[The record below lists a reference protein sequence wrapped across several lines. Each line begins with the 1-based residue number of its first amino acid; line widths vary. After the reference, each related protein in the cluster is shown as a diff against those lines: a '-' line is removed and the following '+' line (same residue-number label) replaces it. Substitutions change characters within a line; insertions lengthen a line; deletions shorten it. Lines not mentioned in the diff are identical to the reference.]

1 MAMQLTARDRLRA
14 QAAAVQQQQEQTRQQ
29 TAQEHGMKDRMREEE
44 ALRQENARAQ
54 AARDRRTPDAGTE
67 QVNRTPMQD
76 RARMTREKSAYQL
89 GDIRNESGRVGKAVQ
104 SIGLNTMGSVQFM
117 GDTLKQSRDNAEAY
131 QKSGLQ
137 DKANQALEQ
146 IRLAKALHGEGS
158 PEHLQAQKDYDDLR
172 RTIMQWNSEPNK
184 AVKQDTL
191 GYRMLEES
199 GRLQEEALE
208 GTEGAGRFLGEAAIS
223 IADNLGTVLATGGN
237 PAASAT
243 LMGAKAAAGKAKEL
257 TDRGVSASEALVRG
271 TVSGSIEAATEKIPL
286 DNMLDVVK
294 SGGQSAL
301 KNILKQA
308 GVEGMEEGFSY
319 LFNYLSDKAARDPEA
334 VFSPEELLEQI
345 ASGAFSG
352 LVFGAGGTAVN
363 RMAAAEAPEVIG
375 QTWKERK
382 APAETSLHTQDG
394 QVRGLPMLTAEE
406 RETGIIRETGQK
418 ANTQN
423 IKTTEKKNQFTV
435 KTDYERLLVDDPS
448 PSFEKVREMLL
459 HGDLRSSFEEATGV
473 KLPAFVEDAYPIIKE
488 TMRKADMDPF
498 SFENEKRERNI
509 RELESKLEEAENNA
523 QTAKGFEFVNA
534 RMIVDTYQRKL
545 REARLEFLQARKSQI
560 EQLPAIREKQ
570 LQAANERKN
579 RSASFRDTVGG
590 SMRAD
595 FVSGLLDEAKKAAG
609 NLEPVDMPMHGQGK
623 NSQIDTSKPVGAPRG
638 ESGDKMEISPH
649 RGRGGTDVPAFS
661 LVDGADSKYR
671 IAQKVKNV
679 KPVDMP
685 MLTAEERETGI
696 IRQDKPREAAM
707 SSGDRYTVT
716 EKQEKNAGTDAVKV
730 DAGEKMHAEWAFDG
744 GRVVANEELDRLQ
757 VIFEKK
763 PGEELRKELRGKG
776 FLYAPSQKAW
786 QRKLTDNAY
795 SAAGGIAGIQPSTGE
810 SVAELQKKALREYGD
825 RKRRELMEK
834 FREADETRQQNI
846 QTEEQNDVKAE
857 NVPEEN
863 AKNQAGDLAK
873 QGIGTAL
880 EASLTGAETLGQK
893 EQRTGSPLPSVVE
906 SQLEALAA
914 MMPDYQEDLMDTAE
928 TIRKYQG
935 EEAALAF
942 LKQQR
947 EGQKQ
952 EAGAEQNLR
961 PTPENSGA
969 VTDEQGNVVGTRAT
983 QKIGLKV
990 ESPIA
995 DMTAVQKAREAQW
1008 GLDVTQKQIR
1018 EAEKR
1023 TRASA
1028 AEKRMAER
1036 IAKGEDSLDSF
1047 VYGWDGKDN
1056 RRRTVVEEL
1065 SALYRLR
1072 DTYDAKAV
1080 KSLGKR
1086 NRDLFIDTLNREVLN
1101 RMDQAKPPKAASL
1114 HTNTWERNNLRT
1126 WGRELGQKVNQLLFD
1141 PVKQNEA
1148 QRIRWLNDQA
1158 EEMAFL
1164 SQLTERENEAVF
1176 QMLDDGRSADSFGGD
1191 VRRDLVQKA
1200 ADKLR
1205 KKYSDYYDAINDVLV
1220 AHGYEEI
1227 GFIKNYTPHMQEE
1240 QMRKAMSIFERL
1252 GISEQVAELPTELAG
1267 RTDMF
1272 RPGKKW
1278 DPHFLHRTGEK
1289 SAMDAVGGFLSYAN
1303 YMSEVLHH
1311 VDDIQK
1317 LRTFSDQIRYEY
1329 ADEGLRADYDT
1340 IRESTDMTQE
1350 QKDAELEKLR
1360 DRKDNNSKMGAYVT
1374 ALDNYTNILAGKQTQ
1389 LDRAVETAIGRKGL
1403 NLIQKP
1409 IQTLVK
1415 SSIPGNLSS
1424 AINQTVQLPWLTA
1437 EAGEGNVIQAV
1448 YELAR
1453 GKLKKEGFV
1462 RESDFLTGKRGA
1474 EALQKLK
1481 QKTAGE
1487 KILDAASIPF
1497 EAVDDA
1503 ASQVIVRAFY
1513 LKNVKAG
1520 MDHKAALQQADA
1532 QAERLVGSRMKGAKA
1547 NIFSDKSLKLL
1558 TTFQLEVANQ
1568 YEHLKHDLPQEI
1580 REIERTRGKGAAAAE
1595 ASKRILKGSVYAAV
1609 LNGII
1614 KSITGNEPVGFDIIG
1629 TVWNYIRAGLP
1640 EDDEEEQGFDWTAG
1654 LEDVRDSVLDD
1665 VPYVSTIA
1673 TLLGW
1678 DNGRLPIPE
1687 GDFKN
1692 IKEGTKKIFA
1702 AEDDAG
1708 KDAGIRQ
1715 LLTGVLKTAAAVTPM
1730 GNQVRKTIEGGE
1742 TAIRGGRYS
1751 ADGTQLL
1758 YEVEKSPQNIA
1769 RGLLFGRS
1777 ALPETDAYYEKGGKP
1792 VLSKDQTGMM
1802 EQAAGY
1808 GVDQGTYVRFIQ
1820 EAKKLKSDKDE
1831 AGETVTGSLERKK
1844 IALLDGMDLDGK
1856 QKLNLYLDNVAS
1868 DSRKEDVEALQAAG
1882 MTWEEIAPALDTYLG
1897 LSGSEG
1903 SASEKATKLAAWA
1916 DENLTADQ
1924 AAAVKD
1930 QLDYWQMMRGEA
1942 STYEKLTG
1950 AGMSTDKASA
1960 VYDLYQSLE
1969 PEEGKTTVSESQKLR
1984 AVAGSRD
1991 LSEEDKRK
1999 AVAAMLSDTALDKF
2013 NTCVKA
2019 GVNVSSYVGV
2029 KEYYGSTSADK
2040 DAKGKTVSGSKQKK
2054 VVAYINGLPISEGQ
2068 KDALY
2073 LVYYQP
2079 SGLKDT
2085 PWNNGIVG
2093 LPVLPEAERKSP
2105 LELPNV
2111 EEPAWKTVLNLP

>member
-14 QAAAVQQQQEQTRQQ
+14 QAAAVQQQQEKTRKQ
-29 TAQEHGMKDRMREEE
+29 TAQEPGMTDRLREEE
-44 ALRQENARAQ
+44 ALRQKNARAQ
-54 AARDRRTPDAGTE
+54 EARDRRTPNADTE

-104 SIGLNTMGSVQFM
+104 SIGLNTMGSVQFL
-117 GDTLKQSRDNAEAY
+117 GDNLKQSRDNAEAY

-172 RTIMQWNSEPNK
+172 KTIMQWNSEPNK

-208 GTEGAGRFLGEAAIS
+208 GTEGDGRFLGGAAIN
-223 IADNLGTVLATGGN
+223 IADNLGTVLASGGN
-237 PAASAT
+237 PVIAAT

-271 TVSGSIEAATEKIPL
+271 TVSGAIEAATEKIPL

-319 LFNYLSDKAARDPEA
+319 LFNYLADKAARDPEA
-334 VFSPEELLEQI
+334 VFTPEELLEQI

-488 TMRKADMDPF
+488 TMRKADLDPF

-509 RELESKLEEAENNA
+509 RELENKLEEAENNA

-534 RMIVDTYQRKL
+534 RMMVDTYQRKL
-545 REARLEFLQARKSQI
+545 REARLEYLQARKSQI

-579 RSASFRDTVGG
+579 RSTSFSDRVGG

-609 NLEPVDMPMHGQGK
+609 NLVVDEKGNFIITNRKDASTGVLDR
-623 NSQIDTSKPVGAPRG
+623 NSRESNDTGARVA
-638 ESGDKMEISPH
+638 SS
-649 RGRGGTDVPAFS
+649 A
-661 LVDGADSKYR
+661 GADALDQNRTSP
-671 IAQKVKNV
+671 AGSESNAGPNFSVTQQGNAV

-685 MLTAEERETGI
+685 MLTAEER
-696 IRQDKPREAAM
+696 
-707 SSGDRYTVT
+707 
-716 EKQEKNAGTDAVKV
+716 
-730 DAGEKMHAEWAFDG
+730 
-744 GRVVANEELDRLQ
+744 
-757 VIFEKK
+757 
-763 PGEELRKELRGKG
+763 
-776 FLYAPSQKAW
+776 
-786 QRKLTDNAY
+786 
-795 SAAGGIAGIQPSTGE
+795 
-810 SVAELQKKALREYGD
+810 
-825 RKRRELMEK
+825 
-834 FREADETRQQNI
+834 
-846 QTEEQNDVKAE
+846 
-857 NVPEEN
+857 
-863 AKNQAGDLAK
+863 AK

-947 EGQKQ
+947 EGQTQK
-952 EAGAEQNLR
+952 AGAEQNLR

-1176 QMLDDGRSADSFGGD
+1176 QMLDDGRSADSFGWD
-1191 VRRDLVQKA
+1191 VRRDLVKKA

-1205 KKYSDYYDAINDVLV
+1205 QKYSDYYDAINDVLV

-1568 YEHLKHDLPQEI
+1568 YEHLKYDLPQEI

-1595 ASKRILKGSVYAAV
+1595 ASKRIVKGSVYAAV

-1654 LEDVRDSVLDD
+1654 LEDVRDSMLDD

-1751 ADGTQLL
+1751 ADGSQLL

-1820 EAKKLKSDKDE
+1820 EAKKLKGDKDE

-1882 MTWEEIAPALDTYLG
+1882 MTWEEIAPALDTYLV

-1903 SASEKATKLAAWA
+1903 SAAEKATKLAAWA

-1942 STYEKLTG
+1942 TTYEKLTG

-1960 VYDLYQSLE
+1960 VYELYQSLE

-2085 PWNNGIVG
+2085 PWHNGIVG

>member
-14 QAAAVQQQQEQTRQQ
+14 QAAAVQQQQEQTRKQ
-29 TAQEHGMKDRMREEE
+29 TAQEPGMTDRLREEE
-44 ALRQENARAQ
+44 ALRQENNRAQ

-104 SIGLNTMGSVQFM
+104 SIGLNTMGSAQFL

-208 GTEGAGRFLGEAAIS
+208 GTEGAGRFLGEAAIN

-237 PAASAT
+237 PVAAAT
-243 LMGAKAAAGKAKEL
+243 MMGAKAAAGKAKEL

-271 TVSGSIEAATEKIPL
+271 TVSGAIEAATEKIPL

-308 GVEGMEEGFSY
+308 GVEGAEEGFSY
-319 LFNYLSDKAARDPEA
+319 LFNYLADKAARDPNA
-334 VFSPEELLEQI
+334 VFRPEELLEQI

-352 LVFGAGGTAVN
+352 LAFGAGSTAVN
-363 RMAAAEAPEVIG
+363 RMAAAEAPDVIG
-375 QTWKERK
+375 QNWKERK

-406 RETGIIRETGQK
+406 RETGIIRETKNAAGQSQAAGKADIVVKNREQSKGGDFWELDSDVIELNGGTGKNGEPAYIMNMWYKNADDPTNKDNLPKGTTGKGTAEKAINKFIDYLIENGRDEFVAMDLSEDAEGFFNHLVEKGVLEDRGKRTFSYSPKDPQRVFGFYERARSESHPREAALSSGDRYTVTEKQEKKDAVKISQPAGTPTGESGYKPQPSNQRVAQTEPAVKPVDFPMYGQK
-418 ANTQN
+418 
-423 IKTTEKKNQFTV
+423 
-435 KTDYERLLVDDPS
+435 
-448 PSFEKVREMLL
+448 
-459 HGDLRSSFEEATGV
+459 
-473 KLPAFVEDAYPIIKE
+473 
-488 TMRKADMDPF
+488 
-498 SFENEKRERNI
+498 
-509 RELESKLEEAENNA
+509 
-523 QTAKGFEFVNA
+523 
-534 RMIVDTYQRKL
+534 
-545 REARLEFLQARKSQI
+545 
-560 EQLPAIREKQ
+560 
-570 LQAANERKN
+570 
-579 RSASFRDTVGG
+579 
-590 SMRAD
+590 
-595 FVSGLLDEAKKAAG
+595 
-609 NLEPVDMPMHGQGK
+609 K
-623 NSQIDTSKPVGAPRG
+623 NSRIDTTKTGGEARG
-638 ESGDKMEISPH
+638 ESGDKTKSALAGGGPDQSPIPS
-649 RGRGGTDVPAFS
+649 GGS
-661 LVDGADSKYR
+661 SADFNAN
-671 IAQKVKNV
+671 IQQEGTAV

-685 MLTAEERETGI
+685 MLTAEER
-696 IRQDKPREAAM
+696 
-707 SSGDRYTVT
+707 
-716 EKQEKNAGTDAVKV
+716 
-730 DAGEKMHAEWAFDG
+730 
-744 GRVVANEELDRLQ
+744 
-757 VIFEKK
+757 
-763 PGEELRKELRGKG
+763 
-776 FLYAPSQKAW
+776 
-786 QRKLTDNAY
+786 
-795 SAAGGIAGIQPSTGE
+795 
-810 SVAELQKKALREYGD
+810 
-825 RKRRELMEK
+825 
-834 FREADETRQQNI
+834 
-846 QTEEQNDVKAE
+846 
-857 NVPEEN
+857 
-863 AKNQAGDLAK
+863 AK

-947 EGQKQ
+947 EGQTQ

-1086 NRDLFIDTLNREVLN
+1086 NRDIFIDTLNREVLN

-1164 SQLTERENEAVF
+1164 SQLTERENAAVF

-1200 ADKLR
+1200 AGKLR
-1205 KKYSDYYDAINDVLV
+1205 QKYSDYYDAINDVLV

-1329 ADEGLRADYDT
+1329 ADEGLRADYDA
-1340 IRESTDMTQE
+1340 IRESKDMTQE

-1513 LKNVKAG
+1513 LKNVKDG

-1532 QAERLVGSRMKGAKA
+1532 QAERLGGSRMKGAKA

-1568 YEHLKHDLPQEI
+1568 YEHLKYDLPQEI

-1595 ASKRILKGSVYAAV
+1595 ASKRIVKGSVYAAV

-1673 TLLGW
+1673 TMLGYG
-1678 DNGRLPIPE
+1678 NGRLPLPQA
-1687 GDFKN
+1687 DATN
-1692 IKEGTKKIFA
+1692 IKNGVKKIFS
-1702 AEDDAG
+1702 AEDDAE

-1751 ADGTQLL
+1751 ADGSQLL
-1758 YEVEKSPQNIA
+1758 YEVEKSPKNIA

-1792 VLSKDQTGMM
+1792 VLSQDQTGMM

-1820 EAKKLKSDKDE
+1820 EAKKLKGDKDE

-1844 IALLDGMDLDGK
+1844 IALLDGMDLDGQ

-1868 DSRKEDVEALQAAG
+1868 DSRKEDVEALREAG
-1882 MTWEEIAPALDTYLG
+1882 MTWEEIASALDTYLG

-1916 DENLTADQ
+1916 DENLTEDQ

-1930 QLDYWQMMRGEA
+1930 RLDYWQMMRAEA
-1942 STYEKLTG
+1942 STYEKLTE
-1950 AGMSTDKASA
+1950 AGMSADKASA
-1960 VYDLYQSLE
+1960 VYDLYQNLE
-1969 PEEGKTTVSESQKLR
+1969 PEDGKTTVSESQKLR

-2085 PWNNGIVG
+2085 PWHNGIVG

>member
-29 TAQEHGMKDRMREEE
+29 TVQEPGMTDRLREEE

-104 SIGLNTMGSVQFM
+104 SIGLNTMGSAQFL

-146 IRLAKALHGEGS
+146 IKLAKALHGEGS
-158 PEHLQAQKDYDDLR
+158 PEHLQAQKDYDELR

-208 GTEGAGRFLGEAAIS
+208 GTEGAGRFLGEAAIN

-237 PAASAT
+237 PAAAAT
-243 LMGAKAAAGKAKEL
+243 MMGAKAAAGKAKEL
-257 TDRGVSASEALVRG
+257 TERGVSASEAMVRG
-271 TVSGSIEAATEKIPL
+271 TVSGAIEAATEKIPL

-308 GVEGMEEGFSY
+308 GVEGAEEGFSY
-319 LFNYLSDKAARDPEA
+319 LFNYLADKVARDPNA
-334 VFSPEELLEQI
+334 VFRPEELLEQI

-352 LVFGAGGTAVN
+352 LAFGAGSTAVN

-375 QTWKERK
+375 QNWKERK

-394 QVRGLPMLTAEE
+394 QVRGLPMLTEEE
-406 RETGIIRETGQK
+406 RETGIIRETKNAAGQSQAAGK
-418 ANTQN
+418 ADIVVKNREQSKGGDFWELDSDVIELNGGTGKN
-423 IKTTEKKNQFTV
+423 GEPAYIMNMWYKNADDPTNKDNLPKGTTGKGTAEKAINKFIDYLIENGRDEFVAMDLSEDAEGFFNHLVEKGVLEDRGKRTFSYSPKDPQRVFGF
-435 KTDYERLLVDDPS
+435 YERA
-448 PSFEKVREMLL
+448 
-459 HGDLRSSFEEATGV
+459 RS
-473 KLPAFVEDAYPIIKE
+473 
-488 TMRKADMDPF
+488 
-498 SFENEKRERNI
+498 
-509 RELESKLEEAENNA
+509 ES
-523 QTAKGFEFVNA
+523 
-534 RMIVDTYQRKL
+534 
-545 REARLEFLQARKSQI
+545 
-560 EQLPAIREKQ
+560 
-570 LQAANERKN
+570 
-579 RSASFRDTVGG
+579 
-590 SMRAD
+590 
-595 FVSGLLDEAKKAAG
+595 
-609 NLEPVDMPMHGQGK
+609 H
-623 NSQIDTSKPVGAPRG
+623 
-638 ESGDKMEISPH
+638 
-649 RGRGGTDVPAFS
+649 
-661 LVDGADSKYR
+661 
-671 IAQKVKNV
+671 
-679 KPVDMP
+679 
-685 MLTAEERETGI
+685 
-696 IRQDKPREAAM
+696 PREAAL

-716 EKQEKNAGTDAVKV
+716 EKQEKKDAVKISQP
-730 DAGEKMHAEWAFDG
+730 AGT
-744 GRVVANEELDRLQ
+744 
-757 VIFEKK
+757 
-763 PGEELRKELRGKG
+763 P
-776 FLYAPSQKAW
+776 
-786 QRKLTDNAY
+786 
-795 SAAGGIAGIQPSTGE
+795 TGE
-810 SVAELQKKALREYGD
+810 SGYKPQPSNQRVAQTEPAVKPVDFPMYGQGENSRIDTTKTGGEARGESGDKTKSALAGGGPD
-825 RKRRELMEK
+825 QSPIPSGGSS
-834 FREADETRQQNI
+834 ADFNANI
-846 QTEEQNDVKAE
+846 QQDGTAVKTVDMPMLTAEER
-857 NVPEEN
+857 
-863 AKNQAGDLAK
+863 AK

-914 MMPDYQEDLMDTAE
+914 MMQDYQEDLMDTAE

-947 EGQKQ
+947 EGQTQ
-952 EAGAEQNLR
+952 EAGTEQNLR

-1086 NRDLFIDTLNREVLN
+1086 NRDIFIDTLNREVLN

-1164 SQLTERENEAVF
+1164 SQLTERENAAVF

-1205 KKYSDYYDAINDVLV
+1205 QKYSDYYDAINDVLV

-1329 ADEGLRADYDT
+1329 ADEGLRADYDA

-1792 VLSKDQTGMM
+1792 VLSQDQTGMM
-1802 EQAAGY
+1802 EQAARY

-1820 EAKKLKSDKDE
+1820 EAKKLKGDKDE

-1844 IALLDGMDLDGK
+1844 IALLDGMDLDGQ

-1868 DSRKEDVEALQAAG
+1868 DSRKEDVEALREAG
-1882 MTWEEIAPALDTYLG
+1882 MTWEEIASALDTYLG
-1897 LSGSEG
+1897 LSVSEG

-1916 DENLTADQ
+1916 DENLTEDQ

-1930 QLDYWQMMRGEA
+1930 RLDYWQMMRAEA
-1942 STYEKLTG
+1942 STYEKLTE
-1950 AGMSTDKASA
+1950 AGMSADKASA
-1960 VYDLYQSLE
+1960 VYDLYQNLE
-1969 PEEGKTTVSESQKLR
+1969 PEDGKTTVSESQKLR

-2054 VVAYINGLPISEGQ
+2054 VVAYINGLPISEGK

-2085 PWNNGIVG
+2085 PWHNGIVG

>member
-29 TAQEHGMKDRMREEE
+29 TAQEPGMTDRLREEE
-44 ALRQENARAQ
+44 ALRQENNRAQ

-104 SIGLNTMGSVQFM
+104 SIGLNTMGSVQFL

-208 GTEGAGRFLGEAAIS
+208 GTEGAGRFLGEAAIN

-237 PAASAT
+237 PVAAAT
-243 LMGAKAAAGKAKEL
+243 MMGAKAAAGKAKEL
-257 TDRGVSASEALVRG
+257 TERGVSASEALVRG
-271 TVSGSIEAATEKIPL
+271 TVSGAIEAATEKIPL

-308 GVEGMEEGFSY
+308 GVEGAEEGFSY
-319 LFNYLSDKAARDPEA
+319 LFNYLADKAARDPKA

-345 ASGAFSG
+345 ASGTFSG

-375 QTWKERK
+375 
-382 APAETSLHTQDG
+382 
-394 QVRGLPMLTAEE
+394 LP
-406 RETGIIRETGQK
+406 
-418 ANTQN
+418 N
-423 IKTTEKKNQFTV
+423 KK
-435 KTDYERLLVDDPS
+435 
-448 PSFEKVREMLL
+448 
-459 HGDLRSSFEEATGV
+459 
-473 KLPAFVEDAYPIIKE
+473 
-488 TMRKADMDPF
+488 
-498 SFENEKRERNI
+498 
-509 RELESKLEEAENNA
+509 
-523 QTAKGFEFVNA
+523 
-534 RMIVDTYQRKL
+534 
-545 REARLEFLQARKSQI
+545 
-560 EQLPAIREKQ
+560 
-570 LQAANERKN
+570 
-579 RSASFRDTVGG
+579 
-590 SMRAD
+590 
-595 FVSGLLDEAKKAAG
+595 
-609 NLEPVDMPMHGQGK
+609 
-623 NSQIDTSKPVGAPRG
+623 SQIDTSKPGGELQG
-638 ESGDKMEISPH
+638 ESGDKTKSALAGGGPDQSPIPS
-649 RGRGGTDVPAFS
+649 GGSSADFNANIQQEGTD
-661 LVDGADSKYR
+661 
-671 IAQKVKNV
+671 V

-696 IRQDKPREAAM
+696 IRE
-707 SSGDRYTVT
+707 T
-716 EKQEKNAGTDAVKV
+716 KNAAGQSQAAKVERENDKRGIVAKLQENIPALQNEPILREVQGT
-730 DAGEKMHAEWAFDG
+730 EFD
-744 GRVVANEELDRLQ
+744 
-757 VIFEKK
+757 K
-763 PGEELRKELRGKG
+763 
-776 FLYAPSQKAW
+776 SQG
-786 QRKLTDNAY
+786 KLTDTVSLFFKAIGNKVFRKGFGTVLMDKSSVDDDIAHGIGKAKAATFSAVPDVIEKGKQIDYQKNWKGKGKDSYVFAGKVNVEGKTGYLAAVVLQGNDNKFYLHEVVDEKGNFIFISKKDAGTGVQDRTNRESGDTGARVASSAGADALDQNRTSPAGSESNA
-795 SAAGGIAGIQPSTGE
+795 GPNF
-810 SVAELQKKALREYGD
+810 SVTQQGNAVKPVDMPMLTAEER
-825 RKRRELMEK
+825 
-834 FREADETRQQNI
+834 
-846 QTEEQNDVKAE
+846 
-857 NVPEEN
+857 
-863 AKNQAGDLAK
+863 AK

-947 EGQKQ
+947 EGQTQ

-983 QKIGLKV
+983 RKIGLKV

-1164 SQLTERENEAVF
+1164 SQLTERENAAVF
-1176 QMLDDGRSADSFGGD
+1176 QMLDDGRSADSFGGE

-1205 KKYSDYYDAINDVLV
+1205 QKYSDYYDAINDVLV

-1520 MDHKAALQQADA
+1520 MDHKAALRQADA

-1673 TLLGW
+1673 TMLGYG
-1678 DNGRLPIPE
+1678 NGRLPLPQA
-1687 GDFKN
+1687 DATN
-1692 IKEGTKKIFA
+1692 IKNGVKKIFS
-1702 AEDDAG
+1702 AEDDAE

-1751 ADGTQLL
+1751 TDGTQLL

-1792 VLSKDQTGMM
+1792 VLSQDQTGMM

-1820 EAKKLKSDKDE
+1820 EAKKLKGDKDE

-1844 IALLDGMDLDGK
+1844 IALLDGMDLDGQ

-1916 DENLTADQ
+1916 DENLTEDQ

-1930 QLDYWQMMRGEA
+1930 RLDYWQMMRAEA
-1942 STYEKLTG
+1942 STYEKLTE
-1950 AGMSTDKASA
+1950 AGMSADKASA

-1969 PEEGKTTVSESQKLR
+1969 PEDGKTTVSESQKLR

-2085 PWNNGIVG
+2085 PWHNGIVG

-2111 EEPAWKTVLNLP
+2111 EETAWKTVLNLP

>member
-14 QAAAVQQQQEQTRQQ
+14 QAAAVQQQQEQTRKQ
-29 TAQEHGMKDRMREEE
+29 TAQEPGMTDRLREEE

-104 SIGLNTMGSVQFM
+104 SIGLNTMGSAQFL

-137 DKANQALEQ
+137 DKANQALDR
-146 IRLAKALHGEGS
+146 IKLAKALHGEGS

-208 GTEGAGRFLGEAAIS
+208 GTEGAGRFLGEAAIN

-237 PAASAT
+237 PVAAAT
-243 LMGAKAAAGKAKEL
+243 MMGAKAAAGKAKEL

-271 TVSGSIEAATEKIPL
+271 TVSGAIEAATEKIPL

-308 GVEGMEEGFSY
+308 GVEGAEEGFSY
-319 LFNYLSDKAARDPEA
+319 LFNYLADKAVKDPEA

-352 LVFGAGGTAVN
+352 LAFGAGSTAVN
-363 RMAAAEAPEVIG
+363 RMAAAEAQDVIG
-375 QTWKERK
+375 QNWKERK

-406 RETGIIRETGQK
+406 RETGIIRETKNAAGQSQAAGK
-418 ANTQN
+418 EE
-423 IKTTEKKNQFTV
+423 IKSDQSSVVEKLQ
-435 KTDYERLLVDDPS
+435 
-448 PSFEKVREMLL
+448 
-459 HGDLRSSFEEATGV
+459 RSIPQ
-473 KLPAFVEDAYPIIKE
+473 L
-488 TMRKADMDPF
+488 
-498 SFENEKRERNI
+498 ENEKVLREVQGTEFDKNQGKLSETVGAFFKAIGNKVFRQGLGNVIMDDRSIKSDIAHGIGKTKAATFAAVPDVIEKGRQIDYDSNWKGRNK
-509 RELESKLEEAENNA
+509 ESFIYAGK
-523 QTAKGFEFVNA
+523 V
-534 RMIVDTYQRKL
+534 IVDGK
-545 REARLEFLQARKSQI
+545 
-560 EQLPAIREKQ
+560 PAY
-570 LQAANERKN
+570 LAAVVM
-579 RSASFRDTVGG
+579 RDTDNRFYLHEVVDENGNIFYTRKDAG
-590 SMRAD
+590 TG
-595 FVSGLLDEAKKAAG
+595 VLDR
-609 NLEPVDMPMHGQGK
+609 
-623 NSQIDTSKPVGAPRG
+623 NSRESNDTGARVA
-638 ESGDKMEISPH
+638 SS
-649 RGRGGTDVPAFS
+649 A
-661 LVDGADSKYR
+661 GADALDQGRTSP
-671 IAQKVKNV
+671 AGSESNAVPNFSVTQQGNAV

-685 MLTAEERETGI
+685 MLTAEER
-696 IRQDKPREAAM
+696 
-707 SSGDRYTVT
+707 
-716 EKQEKNAGTDAVKV
+716 
-730 DAGEKMHAEWAFDG
+730 
-744 GRVVANEELDRLQ
+744 
-757 VIFEKK
+757 
-763 PGEELRKELRGKG
+763 
-776 FLYAPSQKAW
+776 
-786 QRKLTDNAY
+786 
-795 SAAGGIAGIQPSTGE
+795 
-810 SVAELQKKALREYGD
+810 
-825 RKRRELMEK
+825 
-834 FREADETRQQNI
+834 
-846 QTEEQNDVKAE
+846 
-857 NVPEEN
+857 
-863 AKNQAGDLAK
+863 AK

-880 EASLTGAETLGQK
+880 EASLTGSETLGQK

-947 EGQKQ
+947 EGQTQ
-952 EAGAEQNLR
+952 EAGTEQNLR

-1164 SQLTERENEAVF
+1164 SQLTERENAAVF

-1205 KKYSDYYDAINDVLV
+1205 QKYSDYYDAINDVLV

-1329 ADEGLRADYDT
+1329 ADEGLRADYDA
-1340 IRESTDMTQE
+1340 IRESKDMTQE

-1520 MDHKAALQQADA
+1520 MDHKAALRQADA

-1568 YEHLKHDLPQEI
+1568 YEHLKYDLPQEI

-1595 ASKRILKGSVYAAV
+1595 ASKRIVKGSVYAAV

-1673 TLLGW
+1673 TMLGYG
-1678 DNGRLPIPE
+1678 NGRLPLPQA
-1687 GDFKN
+1687 DATN
-1692 IKEGTKKIFA
+1692 IKNGVKKIFS
-1702 AEDDAG
+1702 AEDDAE

-1751 ADGTQLL
+1751 ADGSQLL
-1758 YEVEKSPQNIA
+1758 YEVEKSPKNIA

-1792 VLSKDQTGMM
+1792 VLSQDQTGMM

-1820 EAKKLKSDKDE
+1820 EAKKLKGDKDE

-1844 IALLDGMDLDGK
+1844 IALLDGMDLDGQ

-1868 DSRKEDVEALQAAG
+1868 DSRKEDVEALREAG
-1882 MTWEEIAPALDTYLG
+1882 MTWEEIASALDTYLG

-1916 DENLTADQ
+1916 DENLTEDQ

-1930 QLDYWQMMRGEA
+1930 RLDYWQMMRAEA
-1942 STYEKLTG
+1942 STYEKLTE
-1950 AGMSTDKASA
+1950 AGMSADKASA

-1969 PEEGKTTVSESQKLR
+1969 PEDGKTTVSESQKLQ

-2085 PWNNGIVG
+2085 PWHNGIVG

>member
-14 QAAAVQQQQEQTRQQ
+14 QAAAVQQQQEKTRQQ
-29 TAQEHGMKDRMREEE
+29 TVQETGMTDRLREEE

-104 SIGLNTMGSVQFM
+104 SIGLNTMGSAQFL

-137 DKANQALEQ
+137 DKANQALEK
-146 IRLAKALHGEGS
+146 IKLAKALHGEGS
-158 PEHLQAQKDYDDLR
+158 PEHLQAQKDYDELR

-208 GTEGAGRFLGEAAIS
+208 GTEGAGRFLGGAAIS

-237 PAASAT
+237 PAAAAA

-271 TVSGSIEAATEKIPL
+271 TVSGAIEAATEKIPL

-382 APAETSLHTQDG
+382 TPAETSLHTQDG

-406 RETGIIRETGQK
+406 RETGIIRETKNADGQSQTAGK
-418 ANTQN
+418 AEIKSDQSSVVEKLQRN
-423 IKTTEKKNQFTV
+423 IPQ
-435 KTDYERLLVDDPS
+435 L
-448 PSFEKVREMLL
+448 
-459 HGDLRSSFEEATGV
+459 
-473 KLPAFVEDAYPIIKE
+473 
-488 TMRKADMDPF
+488 
-498 SFENEKRERNI
+498 ENEKVLREVQGTEFDKNQGKLSETVGAFFKAIGNKVFRQGLGNVIMDDRSIKSDIAHGIGKTKAATFAAVPDVIEKGRQIDYDSNWKGRNK
-509 RELESKLEEAENNA
+509 ESFIYAGK
-523 QTAKGFEFVNA
+523 V
-534 RMIVDTYQRKL
+534 IVDGK
-545 REARLEFLQARKSQI
+545 
-560 EQLPAIREKQ
+560 PAY
-570 LQAANERKN
+570 LAAVVM
-579 RSASFRDTVGG
+579 RDTDNRFYLHEVVDENGNIFYTRKDASTG
-590 SMRAD
+590 
-595 FVSGLLDEAKKAAG
+595 VLDR
-609 NLEPVDMPMHGQGK
+609 
-623 NSQIDTSKPVGAPRG
+623 NSRESNDTGARVA
-638 ESGDKMEISPH
+638 SS
-649 RGRGGTDVPAFS
+649 A
-661 LVDGADSKYR
+661 GADALDQNRTSP
-671 IAQKVKNV
+671 AGSESNAGPNFSVTQQGNTV

-685 MLTAEERETGI
+685 MLTAEER
-696 IRQDKPREAAM
+696 
-707 SSGDRYTVT
+707 
-716 EKQEKNAGTDAVKV
+716 
-730 DAGEKMHAEWAFDG
+730 
-744 GRVVANEELDRLQ
+744 
-757 VIFEKK
+757 
-763 PGEELRKELRGKG
+763 
-776 FLYAPSQKAW
+776 
-786 QRKLTDNAY
+786 
-795 SAAGGIAGIQPSTGE
+795 
-810 SVAELQKKALREYGD
+810 
-825 RKRRELMEK
+825 
-834 FREADETRQQNI
+834 
-846 QTEEQNDVKAE
+846 
-857 NVPEEN
+857 
-863 AKNQAGDLAK
+863 AK

-947 EGQKQ
+947 EGQTQ
-952 EAGAEQNLR
+952 EAGTEQNLR

-1101 RMDQAKPPKAASL
+1101 RMDQAKPPKGVSL

-1205 KKYSDYYDAINDVLV
+1205 QKYSDYYDAINDVLV

-1374 ALDNYTNILAGKQTQ
+1374 ALDNYTNILAGKQTHV
-1389 LDRAVETAIGRKGL
+1389 DRAVERTIERKGL
-1403 NLIQKP
+1403 NRIQKP
-1409 IQTLVK
+1409 IQILVR

-1520 MDHKAALQQADA
+1520 MDHKAALRQADA

-1547 NIFSDKSLKLL
+1547 NIFSDKTLKLL

-1568 YEHLKHDLPQEI
+1568 YEHLKYDLPQEI

-1595 ASKRILKGSVYAAV
+1595 ASKRIVKGSVYAAV

-1673 TLLGW
+1673 TLMGYG
-1678 DNGRLPIPE
+1678 NGRLPLPQADE
-1687 GDFKN
+1687 TN
-1692 IKEGTKKIFA
+1692 IKEGIKKIFS
-1702 AEDDAG
+1702 AEDDAE

-1730 GNQVRKTIEGGE
+1730 GGQVRKTIEGGE

-1751 ADGTQLL
+1751 TDGTQLL

-1820 EAKKLKSDKDE
+1820 EAKKLKGDKDE

-1942 STYEKLTG
+1942 TTYEKLTG
-1950 AGMSTDKASA
+1950 AGMSADKASA
-1960 VYDLYQSLE
+1960 VYDLFQSLE

-2013 NTCVKA
+2013 DTCVKA

-2085 PWNNGIVG
+2085 PWHNGIVG

>member
-29 TAQEHGMKDRMREEE
+29 TAQEPGMTDRLREEE
-44 ALRQENARAQ
+44 ALRQENNRAQ
-54 AARDRRTPDAGTE
+54 AARDRRTPNADTE

-89 GDIRNESGRVGKAVQ
+89 GDIRNESGRVGKAMQ
-104 SIGLNTMGSVQFM
+104 SIGLNTMGSAQFL

-146 IRLAKALHGEGS
+146 IKLAKALHGEGS

-172 RTIMQWNSEPNK
+172 KTIMQWNSEPNK

-237 PAASAT
+237 PVAAAT
-243 LMGAKAAAGKAKEL
+243 MMGAKAAAGKAKEL
-257 TDRGVSASEALVRG
+257 AERGVSASEALVRG
-271 TVSGSIEAATEKIPL
+271 TVSGAIEAATEKIPL

-308 GVEGMEEGFSY
+308 GVEGAEEGFSY
-319 LFNYLSDKAARDPEA
+319 LFNYLADKAARDPEA
-334 VFSPEELLEQI
+334 VFRPEELLEQI

-352 LVFGAGGTAVN
+352 LAFGAGSTAVN

-375 QTWKERK
+375 QNWKERK

-406 RETGIIRETGQK
+406 RETGIIRETKNAAGQSQAAGK
-418 ANTQN
+418 AD
-423 IKTTEKKNQFTV
+423 IVVKNREQSQGGDFWELDSDVIELNGGTG
-435 KTDYERLLVDDPS
+435 KNGEPAYIMNMWYKNADDPTNKDNL
-448 PSFEKVREMLL
+448 PKGTTGKGTAEKAINKFIDYLIENGRDEFVAM
-459 HGDLRSSFEEATGV
+459 DLS
-473 KLPAFVEDAYPIIKE
+473 EDAEGFFNHLVEKGVLEDRGKRTFSYSPK
-488 TMRKADMDPF
+488 DPQRVFGF
-498 SFENEKRERNI
+498 SERT
-509 RELESKLEEAENNA
+509 RAESH
-523 QTAKGFEFVNA
+523 
-534 RMIVDTYQRKL
+534 
-545 REARLEFLQARKSQI
+545 
-560 EQLPAIREKQ
+560 
-570 LQAANERKN
+570 
-579 RSASFRDTVGG
+579 
-590 SMRAD
+590 
-595 FVSGLLDEAKKAAG
+595 
-609 NLEPVDMPMHGQGK
+609 PMYRQEK
-623 NSQIDTSKPVGAPRG
+623 NSRIDTTKPGSAPRV
-638 ESGDKMEISPH
+638 ESGDKTKSALAGGGLVNDQLPPSGSSADFNTSVQQKEPDVKPVDFPMYGQEKKDAVKISQ
-649 RGRGGTDVPAFS
+649 PAGKPTGES
-661 LVDGADSKYR
+661 GYKPQPSNQRV
-671 IAQKVKNV
+671 AQEETAV

-685 MLTAEERETGI
+685 MLTAEER
-696 IRQDKPREAAM
+696 
-707 SSGDRYTVT
+707 
-716 EKQEKNAGTDAVKV
+716 
-730 DAGEKMHAEWAFDG
+730 
-744 GRVVANEELDRLQ
+744 
-757 VIFEKK
+757 
-763 PGEELRKELRGKG
+763 
-776 FLYAPSQKAW
+776 
-786 QRKLTDNAY
+786 
-795 SAAGGIAGIQPSTGE
+795 
-810 SVAELQKKALREYGD
+810 
-825 RKRRELMEK
+825 
-834 FREADETRQQNI
+834 
-846 QTEEQNDVKAE
+846 
-857 NVPEEN
+857 
-863 AKNQAGDLAK
+863 AK

-947 EGQKQ
+947 EGQTQ
-952 EAGAEQNLR
+952 EAGTEQNLR

-1164 SQLTERENEAVF
+1164 SQLTERENAAVF

-1205 KKYSDYYDAINDVLV
+1205 QKYSDYYDAINDVLV

-1520 MDHKAALQQADA
+1520 MDHKAALRQADA

-1568 YEHLKHDLPQEI
+1568 YEHLKYDLPQEI

-1595 ASKRILKGSVYAAV
+1595 ASKRIVKGSVYAAV

-1654 LEDVRDSVLDD
+1654 LGDVRDSVLDD

-1687 GDFKN
+1687 VDFKN

-1702 AEDDAG
+1702 AEDDAE

-1751 ADGTQLL
+1751 TDGTQLL

-1831 AGETVTGSLERKK
+1831 AGETVTGSLEQKK

-1916 DENLTADQ
+1916 DENLTEDQ

-1930 QLDYWQMMRGEA
+1930 RLDYWQMMRAEA
-1942 STYEKLTG
+1942 STYEKLTE
-1950 AGMSTDKASA
+1950 AGMSADKASA
-1960 VYDLYQSLE
+1960 VYDLYQNLE
-1969 PEEGKTTVSESQKLR
+1969 PEAGKTTVSESQKLR

-2085 PWNNGIVG
+2085 PWHNGIVG

>member
-29 TAQEHGMKDRMREEE
+29 TAQEPGMTDRLREEE
-44 ALRQENARAQ
+44 ALRQENNRAQ

-104 SIGLNTMGSVQFM
+104 SIGLNTMGSVQFL

-237 PAASAT
+237 PVAAAT
-243 LMGAKAAAGKAKEL
+243 MMGAKAAAGKAKEL
-257 TDRGVSASEALVRG
+257 TERGVSASEALVRG
-271 TVSGSIEAATEKIPL
+271 TVSGAIEAATEKIPL

-294 SGGQSAL
+294 SGGKSAL

-308 GVEGMEEGFSY
+308 GVEGAEEGFSY
-319 LFNYLSDKAARDPEA
+319 LFNYLADKAARDPEA
-334 VFSPEELLEQI
+334 VFRPEELLEQI

-352 LVFGAGGTAVN
+352 LAFGAGSTAVN
-363 RMAAAEAPEVIG
+363 RMAAAEAQDVIG
-375 QTWKERK
+375 QNWKERK

-406 RETGIIRETGQK
+406 RETGIIRETKNAAGQSQAAGK
-418 ANTQN
+418 AEIKSDQSSVVEKLQRN
-423 IKTTEKKNQFTV
+423 IPQ
-435 KTDYERLLVDDPS
+435 L
-448 PSFEKVREMLL
+448 
-459 HGDLRSSFEEATGV
+459 
-473 KLPAFVEDAYPIIKE
+473 
-488 TMRKADMDPF
+488 
-498 SFENEKRERNI
+498 ENEKVLREVQGTEFDKNQGKLSETVGAFFKAIGNKVFRQGLGNVIMDDRSIKSDIAHGIGKTKAATFAAVPDVIEKGRQIDYDSNWKGRNK
-509 RELESKLEEAENNA
+509 ESFIYAGK
-523 QTAKGFEFVNA
+523 V
-534 RMIVDTYQRKL
+534 IVDGK
-545 REARLEFLQARKSQI
+545 
-560 EQLPAIREKQ
+560 PAY
-570 LQAANERKN
+570 LAAVVM
-579 RSASFRDTVGG
+579 RDTDNRFYLHEVVDENGNIFYTRKDAG
-590 SMRAD
+590 TG
-595 FVSGLLDEAKKAAG
+595 VLDR
-609 NLEPVDMPMHGQGK
+609 
-623 NSQIDTSKPVGAPRG
+623 NSRESNDTGARVA
-638 ESGDKMEISPH
+638 SS
-649 RGRGGTDVPAFS
+649 A
-661 LVDGADSKYR
+661 GADALDQGRTSP
-671 IAQKVKNV
+671 AGSESNAGPNFSVTQQGNAVKTE
-679 KPVDMP
+679 DMP
-685 MLTAEERETGI
+685 MLTAEER
-696 IRQDKPREAAM
+696 
-707 SSGDRYTVT
+707 
-716 EKQEKNAGTDAVKV
+716 
-730 DAGEKMHAEWAFDG
+730 
-744 GRVVANEELDRLQ
+744 
-757 VIFEKK
+757 
-763 PGEELRKELRGKG
+763 
-776 FLYAPSQKAW
+776 
-786 QRKLTDNAY
+786 
-795 SAAGGIAGIQPSTGE
+795 
-810 SVAELQKKALREYGD
+810 
-825 RKRRELMEK
+825 
-834 FREADETRQQNI
+834 
-846 QTEEQNDVKAE
+846 
-857 NVPEEN
+857 
-863 AKNQAGDLAK
+863 AK

-942 LKQQR
+942 LKQQQ
-947 EGQKQ
+947 EGQTQ

-1028 AEKRMAER
+1028 AEKRMAEQ

-1164 SQLTERENEAVF
+1164 SQLTERENAAVF

-1205 KKYSDYYDAINDVLV
+1205 QKYSDYYDAINDVLV

-1329 ADEGLRADYDT
+1329 ADEGLRADYDA
-1340 IRESTDMTQE
+1340 IRESKDMTQE

-1520 MDHKAALQQADA
+1520 MDHKAALRQADA

-1568 YEHLKHDLPQEI
+1568 YEHLKYDLPQEI

-1595 ASKRILKGSVYAAV
+1595 ASKRIVKGSVYAAV

-1673 TLLGW
+1673 TMLGYG
-1678 DNGRLPIPE
+1678 NGRLPLPQA
-1687 GDFKN
+1687 DATN
-1692 IKEGTKKIFA
+1692 IKNGVKKIFS
-1702 AEDDAG
+1702 AEDDAE

-1751 ADGTQLL
+1751 ADGSQLL
-1758 YEVEKSPQNIA
+1758 YEVEKSPKNIA

-1792 VLSKDQTGMM
+1792 VLSQDQTGMM

-1820 EAKKLKSDKDE
+1820 EAKKLKGDKDE

-1844 IALLDGMDLDGK
+1844 IALLDGMDLDGQ

-1868 DSRKEDVEALQAAG
+1868 DSRKEDVEALREAG
-1882 MTWEEIAPALDTYLG
+1882 MTWEEIASALDTYLG

-1916 DENLTADQ
+1916 DENLTEDQ

-1930 QLDYWQMMRGEA
+1930 RLDYWQMMRAEA
-1942 STYEKLTG
+1942 STYEKLTE
-1950 AGMSTDKASA
+1950 AGMSADKASA

-1969 PEEGKTTVSESQKLR
+1969 PEDGKTTVSESQKLQ

-2085 PWNNGIVG
+2085 PWHNGIVG

>member
-29 TAQEHGMKDRMREEE
+29 TAQEPGMTDRLREEE
-44 ALRQENARAQ
+44 ALRQENDRAQ

-104 SIGLNTMGSVQFM
+104 SIGLNTMGSVQFL

-158 PEHLQAQKDYDDLR
+158 PEHLQAQKDYDELR

-208 GTEGAGRFLGEAAIS
+208 GTEGAGRFLGEAAIN

-237 PAASAT
+237 PVAAAT
-243 LMGAKAAAGKAKEL
+243 MMGAKAAAGKAKEL
-257 TDRGVSASEALVRG
+257 TERGVSASEALVRG
-271 TVSGSIEAATEKIPL
+271 TVSGAIEAATEKIPL

-308 GVEGMEEGFSY
+308 GVEGAEEGFSY
-319 LFNYLSDKAARDPEA
+319 LFNYLADKAARDPEA
-334 VFSPEELLEQI
+334 VFRPEELLEQI

-352 LVFGAGGTAVN
+352 LAFGAGSTAVN
-363 RMAAAEAPEVIG
+363 RMAAAEAPDVM
-375 QTWKERK
+375 
-382 APAETSLHTQDG
+382 
-394 QVRGLPMLTAEE
+394 GLP
-406 RETGIIRETGQK
+406 
-418 ANTQN
+418 N
-423 IKTTEKKNQFTV
+423 KK
-435 KTDYERLLVDDPS
+435 
-448 PSFEKVREMLL
+448 
-459 HGDLRSSFEEATGV
+459 
-473 KLPAFVEDAYPIIKE
+473 
-488 TMRKADMDPF
+488 
-498 SFENEKRERNI
+498 
-509 RELESKLEEAENNA
+509 
-523 QTAKGFEFVNA
+523 
-534 RMIVDTYQRKL
+534 
-545 REARLEFLQARKSQI
+545 
-560 EQLPAIREKQ
+560 
-570 LQAANERKN
+570 
-579 RSASFRDTVGG
+579 
-590 SMRAD
+590 
-595 FVSGLLDEAKKAAG
+595 
-609 NLEPVDMPMHGQGK
+609 
-623 NSQIDTSKPVGAPRG
+623 SQIDTSKPGGELQG
-638 ESGDKMEISPH
+638 ESGDKTKSALAGGGPDQSPIPS
-649 RGRGGTDVPAFS
+649 GGSSADFNANIQQEGTD
-661 LVDGADSKYR
+661 
-671 IAQKVKNV
+671 V

-696 IRQDKPREAAM
+696 IRE
-707 SSGDRYTVT
+707 T
-716 EKQEKNAGTDAVKV
+716 KNAAGQSQAAKVERENDKRGIVAKLQENIPALQNEPILREVQGT
-730 DAGEKMHAEWAFDG
+730 EFD
-744 GRVVANEELDRLQ
+744 
-757 VIFEKK
+757 K
-763 PGEELRKELRGKG
+763 
-776 FLYAPSQKAW
+776 SQG
-786 QRKLTDNAY
+786 KLTDTVSLFFKAIGNKVFRKGFGTVLMDKSSVDDDIAHGIGKAKAATFSAVPDVIEKGKQIDYQKNWKGKGKDSYVFAGKVNVEGKTGYLAAVVLQGNDNKFYLHEVVDEKGNFIFISKKDAGTGVQDRTNRESGDTGARVASSAGADALDQNRTSPAGSESNA
-795 SAAGGIAGIQPSTGE
+795 GPNF
-810 SVAELQKKALREYGD
+810 SVTQQGNAVKPVDLPMLTAEER
-825 RKRRELMEK
+825 
-834 FREADETRQQNI
+834 
-846 QTEEQNDVKAE
+846 
-857 NVPEEN
+857 
-863 AKNQAGDLAK
+863 AK

-947 EGQKQ
+947 EGQTQ
-952 EAGAEQNLR
+952 EAGVEQNLR

-983 QKIGLKV
+983 RKIGLKV

-1086 NRDLFIDTLNREVLN
+1086 NRDIFIDTLNREVLN

-1164 SQLTERENEAVF
+1164 SQLTERENAAVF

-1205 KKYSDYYDAINDVLV
+1205 QKYSDYYDAINDVLV

-1568 YEHLKHDLPQEI
+1568 YEHLKYDLPQEI

-1692 IKEGTKKIFA
+1692 IKEGTKKIFS
-1702 AEDDAG
+1702 AEDDAE

-1751 ADGTQLL
+1751 ADGSQLL

-1792 VLSKDQTGMM
+1792 VLSQDQTGMM
-1802 EQAAGY
+1802 EKAAGY

-1820 EAKKLKSDKDE
+1820 EAKKLKGDKDE

-1844 IALLDGMDLDGK
+1844 IALLDGMDLDGQ
-1856 QKLNLYLDNVAS
+1856 QKLNMYLDNVAS
-1868 DSRKEDVEALQAAG
+1868 DSRKEDVEALREAG

-1903 SASEKATKLAAWA
+1903 SAAEKATKLAAWA
-1916 DENLTADQ
+1916 DENLTEDQ

-1930 QLDYWQMMRGEA
+1930 RLDYWQMMRGEA

-1950 AGMSTDKASA
+1950 AGMSADKASA

-1969 PEEGKTTVSESQKLR
+1969 PEDGKTTVSESQKLQ

-2085 PWNNGIVG
+2085 PWHNGIVG

>member
-29 TAQEHGMKDRMREEE
+29 TAQEPGMTDRLREEE
-44 ALRQENARAQ
+44 ALRKENDRAQ

-104 SIGLNTMGSVQFM
+104 SIGLNTMGSVQFL

-208 GTEGAGRFLGEAAIS
+208 GTEGAGRFLGEAAIN

-237 PAASAT
+237 PVAAAT
-243 LMGAKAAAGKAKEL
+243 MMGAKAAAGKAKEL

-271 TVSGSIEAATEKIPL
+271 TVSGAIEAATEKIPL

-308 GVEGMEEGFSY
+308 GVEGAEEGFSY
-319 LFNYLSDKAARDPEA
+319 LFNYLADKAARDPEA
-334 VFSPEELLEQI
+334 VFRPEELLEQI

-352 LVFGAGGTAVN
+352 LAFGAGSTAVN
-363 RMAAAEAPEVIG
+363 RMAAAEAPDVIG
-375 QTWKERK
+375 QNWKERK

-406 RETGIIRETGQK
+406 RETGIIRETKNAAGQSQ
-418 ANTQN
+418 AAEIQWDMIPYEDVEQQTQRMQTKHAEMVESGN
-423 IKTTEKKNQFTV
+423 VVEIPESEIKRIAE
-435 KTDYERLLVDDPS
+435 YYP
-448 PSFEKVREMLL
+448 
-459 HGDLRSSFEEATGV
+459 DLRSM
-473 KLPAFVEDAYPIIKE
+473 K
-488 TMRKADMDPF
+488 KADRNVALKDKMKALKADLTEF
-498 SFENEKRERNI
+498 LKGITKEKFDFTVNGNVIEARVYDAGVREVRKSLTQEKASMLTGS
-509 RELESKLEEAENNA
+509 REIFNNA
-523 QTAKGFEFVNA
+523 QYLYSTPDYENNPHIYRWNYFYSPVKLGEQVVGVRIAVRDMRSDDTHQIYNWNIKKSALAGGGLVN
-534 RMIVDTYQRKL
+534 D
-545 REARLEFLQARKSQI
+545 
-560 EQLPAIREKQ
+560 QLPP
-570 LQAANERKN
+570 N
-579 RSASFRDTVGG
+579 G
-590 SMRAD
+590 SSAD
-595 FVSGLLDEAKKAAG
+595 FNTSVQQKEPDVK
-609 NLEPVDMPMHGQGK
+609 PVDFPMYGQEKKDAVKISQPAGKPTGESGYKPQPSNQRVAQTEPAVKPVDFPMYGQKK
-623 NSQIDTSKPVGAPRG
+623 NSRIDTTKTGGEARG
-638 ESGDKMEISPH
+638 ESGDKTKSALAGGGPDQSPIPS
-649 RGRGGTDVPAFS
+649 GGSSADFNANIQQ
-661 LVDGADSKYR
+661 DGTA
-671 IAQKVKNV
+671 V

-685 MLTAEERETGI
+685 MLTAEER
-696 IRQDKPREAAM
+696 
-707 SSGDRYTVT
+707 
-716 EKQEKNAGTDAVKV
+716 
-730 DAGEKMHAEWAFDG
+730 
-744 GRVVANEELDRLQ
+744 
-757 VIFEKK
+757 
-763 PGEELRKELRGKG
+763 
-776 FLYAPSQKAW
+776 
-786 QRKLTDNAY
+786 
-795 SAAGGIAGIQPSTGE
+795 
-810 SVAELQKKALREYGD
+810 
-825 RKRRELMEK
+825 
-834 FREADETRQQNI
+834 
-846 QTEEQNDVKAE
+846 
-857 NVPEEN
+857 
-863 AKNQAGDLAK
+863 AK

-947 EGQKQ
+947 EGQTQ
-952 EAGAEQNLR
+952 EAGTEQNLR

-990 ESPIA
+990 ESPVA

-1086 NRDLFIDTLNREVLN
+1086 NRDIFIDTLNREVLN

-1164 SQLTERENEAVF
+1164 SQLTERENAAVF

-1329 ADEGLRADYDT
+1329 ADEGLRADYDA
-1340 IRESTDMTQE
+1340 IRENTAMTQE

-1568 YEHLKHDLPQEI
+1568 YEHLKYDLPQEI

-1673 TLLGW
+1673 TLLGYG
-1678 DNGRLPIPE
+1678 NGRLPLPQA
-1687 GDFKN
+1687 DATN
-1692 IKEGTKKIFA
+1692 IKNGVKKIFS
-1702 AEDDAG
+1702 AEDDAE

-1792 VLSKDQTGMM
+1792 VLSQDQTGMM

-1820 EAKKLKSDKDE
+1820 EAKKLKGDKDE

-1844 IALLDGMDLDGK
+1844 IALLDGMDLDGQ

-1916 DENLTADQ
+1916 DENLTEDQ

-1930 QLDYWQMMRGEA
+1930 RLDYWQMMRAEA
-1942 STYEKLTG
+1942 STYEKMTE
-1950 AGMSTDKASA
+1950 AGMSADKASA
-1960 VYDLYQSLE
+1960 VYDLYQNLE
-1969 PEEGKTTVSESQKLR
+1969 PEDGKTTVSESQKLR

-1999 AVAAMLSDTALDKF
+1999 AVAAMLPDTALDKF

-2085 PWNNGIVG
+2085 PWHNGIVG

>member
-1 MAMQLTARDRLRA
+1 MASTFLKQKAAEQQKQEKKISAPVTAPKFTFQPALKEQKTVSQNTVQEPGMTDRL
-14 QAAAVQQQQEQTRQQ
+14 
-29 TAQEHGMKDRMREEE
+29 REEE

-104 SIGLNTMGSVQFM
+104 SIGLNTMGSAQFL

-137 DKANQALEQ
+137 DKANQALDR
-146 IRLAKALHGEGS
+146 IKLAKALHGEGS

-208 GTEGAGRFLGEAAIS
+208 GTEGAGRFLGEAAIN

-237 PAASAT
+237 PVAAAT
-243 LMGAKAAAGKAKEL
+243 MMGAKAAAGKAKEL

-271 TVSGSIEAATEKIPL
+271 TVSGAIEAATEKIPL

-308 GVEGMEEGFSY
+308 GVEGAEEGFSY
-319 LFNYLSDKAARDPEA
+319 LFNYLADKAVKDPEA

-352 LVFGAGGTAVN
+352 LAFGAGSTAVN
-363 RMAAAEAPEVIG
+363 RMAAAEAQDVIG
-375 QTWKERK
+375 QNWKERK

-406 RETGIIRETGQK
+406 RETGIIRETKNAAGQSQAAGK
-418 ANTQN
+418 EE
-423 IKTTEKKNQFTV
+423 IKSDQSSVVEKLQ
-435 KTDYERLLVDDPS
+435 
-448 PSFEKVREMLL
+448 
-459 HGDLRSSFEEATGV
+459 RSIPQ
-473 KLPAFVEDAYPIIKE
+473 L
-488 TMRKADMDPF
+488 
-498 SFENEKRERNI
+498 ENEKVLREVQGTEFDKNQGKLSETVGAFFKAIGNKVFRQGLGNVIMDDRSIKSDIAHGIGKTKAATFAAVPDVIEKGRQIDYDSNWKGRNK
-509 RELESKLEEAENNA
+509 ESFIYAGK
-523 QTAKGFEFVNA
+523 V
-534 RMIVDTYQRKL
+534 IVDGK
-545 REARLEFLQARKSQI
+545 
-560 EQLPAIREKQ
+560 PAY
-570 LQAANERKN
+570 LAAVVM
-579 RSASFRDTVGG
+579 RDTDNRFYLHEVVDENGNIFYTRKDAG
-590 SMRAD
+590 TG
-595 FVSGLLDEAKKAAG
+595 VLDR
-609 NLEPVDMPMHGQGK
+609 
-623 NSQIDTSKPVGAPRG
+623 NSRESNDTGARVA
-638 ESGDKMEISPH
+638 SS
-649 RGRGGTDVPAFS
+649 A
-661 LVDGADSKYR
+661 GADALDQGRTSP
-671 IAQKVKNV
+671 AGSESNAVPNFSVTQQGNAV

-685 MLTAEERETGI
+685 MLTAEER
-696 IRQDKPREAAM
+696 
-707 SSGDRYTVT
+707 
-716 EKQEKNAGTDAVKV
+716 
-730 DAGEKMHAEWAFDG
+730 
-744 GRVVANEELDRLQ
+744 
-757 VIFEKK
+757 
-763 PGEELRKELRGKG
+763 
-776 FLYAPSQKAW
+776 
-786 QRKLTDNAY
+786 
-795 SAAGGIAGIQPSTGE
+795 
-810 SVAELQKKALREYGD
+810 
-825 RKRRELMEK
+825 
-834 FREADETRQQNI
+834 
-846 QTEEQNDVKAE
+846 
-857 NVPEEN
+857 
-863 AKNQAGDLAK
+863 AK

-880 EASLTGAETLGQK
+880 EASLTGSETLGQK

-947 EGQKQ
+947 EGQTQ
-952 EAGAEQNLR
+952 EAGTEQNLR

-1164 SQLTERENEAVF
+1164 SQLTERENAAVF

-1205 KKYSDYYDAINDVLV
+1205 QKYSDYYDAINDVLV

-1329 ADEGLRADYDT
+1329 ADEGLRADYDA
-1340 IRESTDMTQE
+1340 IRESKDMTQE

-1520 MDHKAALQQADA
+1520 MDHKAALRQADA

-1568 YEHLKHDLPQEI
+1568 YEHLKYDLPQEI

-1595 ASKRILKGSVYAAV
+1595 ASKRIVKGSVYAAV

-1673 TLLGW
+1673 TMLGYG
-1678 DNGRLPIPE
+1678 NGRLPLPQA
-1687 GDFKN
+1687 DATN
-1692 IKEGTKKIFA
+1692 IKNGVKKIFS
-1702 AEDDAG
+1702 AEDDAE

-1751 ADGTQLL
+1751 ADGSQLL
-1758 YEVEKSPQNIA
+1758 YEVEKSPKNIA

-1792 VLSKDQTGMM
+1792 VLSQDQTGMM

-1820 EAKKLKSDKDE
+1820 EAKKLKGDKDE

-1844 IALLDGMDLDGK
+1844 IALLDGMDLDGQ

-1868 DSRKEDVEALQAAG
+1868 DSRKEDVEALREAG
-1882 MTWEEIAPALDTYLG
+1882 MTWEEIASALDTYLG

-1916 DENLTADQ
+1916 DENLTEDQ

-1930 QLDYWQMMRGEA
+1930 RLDYWQMMRAEA
-1942 STYEKLTG
+1942 STYEKLTE
-1950 AGMSTDKASA
+1950 AGMSADKASA

-1969 PEEGKTTVSESQKLR
+1969 PEDGKTTVSESQKLQ

-2085 PWNNGIVG
+2085 PWHNGIVG

>member
-1 MAMQLTARDRLRA
+1 MAMQLTARERLRA
-14 QAAAVQQQQEQTRQQ
+14 QAAAVQQQQEQTRKQ
-29 TAQEHGMKDRMREEE
+29 TAQEPGMTDRLREEE
-44 ALRQENARAQ
+44 ALRQKNARAQ

-76 RARMTREKSAYQL
+76 RARMTREKSVYQL

-104 SIGLNTMGSVQFM
+104 SIGLNTMGSAQFL

-146 IRLAKALHGEGS
+146 IKLAKALHGEGS
-158 PEHLQAQKDYDDLR
+158 PEHLQAQKDYDELR

-237 PAASAT
+237 PVAAAT
-243 LMGAKAAAGKAKEL
+243 MMGAKAAAGKAKEL
-257 TDRGVSASEALVRG
+257 TERGVSASEALVRG
-271 TVSGSIEAATEKIPL
+271 TVSGAIEAATEKIPL

-308 GVEGMEEGFSY
+308 GVEGAEEGFSY
-319 LFNYLSDKAARDPEA
+319 LFNYLADKAARDPEA
-334 VFSPEELLEQI
+334 VFRPEELLEQI

-352 LVFGAGGTAVN
+352 LAFGAGGTAVN
-363 RMAAAEAPEVIG
+363 RMAAAEAPEVM
-375 QTWKERK
+375 
-382 APAETSLHTQDG
+382 
-394 QVRGLPMLTAEE
+394 GLP
-406 RETGIIRETGQK
+406 
-418 ANTQN
+418 N
-423 IKTTEKKNQFTV
+423 KK
-435 KTDYERLLVDDPS
+435 
-448 PSFEKVREMLL
+448 
-459 HGDLRSSFEEATGV
+459 
-473 KLPAFVEDAYPIIKE
+473 
-488 TMRKADMDPF
+488 
-498 SFENEKRERNI
+498 
-509 RELESKLEEAENNA
+509 
-523 QTAKGFEFVNA
+523 
-534 RMIVDTYQRKL
+534 
-545 REARLEFLQARKSQI
+545 
-560 EQLPAIREKQ
+560 
-570 LQAANERKN
+570 
-579 RSASFRDTVGG
+579 
-590 SMRAD
+590 
-595 FVSGLLDEAKKAAG
+595 
-609 NLEPVDMPMHGQGK
+609 
-623 NSQIDTSKPVGAPRG
+623 SQIDTSKPGGELQG
-638 ESGDKMEISPH
+638 ESGDKTKSALAGGGPDQSPIPS
-649 RGRGGTDVPAFS
+649 GGSSADFNANIQQEGTD
-661 LVDGADSKYR
+661 
-671 IAQKVKNV
+671 V

-696 IRQDKPREAAM
+696 IRE
-707 SSGDRYTVT
+707 T
-716 EKQEKNAGTDAVKV
+716 KNAAGQSQAAKVERENDKRGIVAKLQENIPALQNEPILREVQGT
-730 DAGEKMHAEWAFDG
+730 EFD
-744 GRVVANEELDRLQ
+744 
-757 VIFEKK
+757 K
-763 PGEELRKELRGKG
+763 
-776 FLYAPSQKAW
+776 SQG
-786 QRKLTDNAY
+786 KLTDTVSLFFKAIGNKVFRKGFGTVLMDKSSVDDDIAHGIGKAKAATFSAVPDVIEKGKQIDYQKNWKGKGKDSYVFAGKVNVEGKTGYLAAVVLQGNDNKFYLHEVVDEKGNFIFISKKDAGTGVQDRTNRESGDTGARVASSAGADALDQNRTSPAGSESNA
-795 SAAGGIAGIQPSTGE
+795 GPNF
-810 SVAELQKKALREYGD
+810 SVTQQGNTVKPVDLPMLTAEER
-825 RKRRELMEK
+825 
-834 FREADETRQQNI
+834 
-846 QTEEQNDVKAE
+846 
-857 NVPEEN
+857 
-863 AKNQAGDLAK
+863 AK

-947 EGQKQ
+947 EGQTQ
-952 EAGAEQNLR
+952 EAGTEQNLR

-995 DMTAVQKAREAQW
+995 DMSAVQKAREAQW

-1126 WGRELGQKVNQLLFD
+1126 WGRELGQKVNQMLFD

-1164 SQLTERENEAVF
+1164 SQLTERENAAVF

-1205 KKYSDYYDAINDVLV
+1205 QKYSDYYDAINDVLV

-1568 YEHLKHDLPQEI
+1568 YEHLKYDLPQEI

-1595 ASKRILKGSVYAAV
+1595 ASKRIVKGSVYAAV

-1654 LEDVRDSVLDD
+1654 LGDVRDSVLDD

-1702 AEDDAG
+1702 AEDDAE

-1751 ADGTQLL
+1751 TDGTQLL

-1820 EAKKLKSDKDE
+1820 EAKKLKGDKDE

-1882 MTWEEIAPALDTYLG
+1882 MTWEEIAPALDTYLV

-1903 SASEKATKLAAWA
+1903 YAAEKATKLAAWA

-1930 QLDYWQMMRGEA
+1930 RLDYWQMMRGEA
-1942 STYEKLTG
+1942 TTYEKLTG
-1950 AGMSTDKASA
+1950 AGMSADKASA
-1960 VYDLYQSLE
+1960 VYELYQSLE

-2085 PWNNGIVG
+2085 PWHNGIVG

>member
-29 TAQEHGMKDRMREEE
+29 TVQEPDMTDRLREEE
-44 ALRQENARAQ
+44 ALRQKNARAQ

-104 SIGLNTMGSVQFM
+104 SIGLNTMGSAQFL

-137 DKANQALEQ
+137 DKANQALEK
-146 IRLAKALHGEGS
+146 IKLAKALHGEGS

-208 GTEGAGRFLGEAAIS
+208 GTEGDGRFLGGAAIN
-223 IADNLGTVLATGGN
+223 IADNLGTVLASGGN
-237 PAASAT
+237 PVIAAT

-271 TVSGSIEAATEKIPL
+271 TVSGAIEAATEKIPL

-319 LFNYLSDKAARDPEA
+319 LFNYLADKAARDPEA
-334 VFSPEELLEQI
+334 VFTPEELLEQI

-363 RMAAAEAPEVIG
+363 RMAAAEAPEVM
-375 QTWKERK
+375 
-382 APAETSLHTQDG
+382 
-394 QVRGLPMLTAEE
+394 GLPN
-406 RETGIIRETGQK
+406 QK
-418 ANTQN
+418 
-423 IKTTEKKNQFTV
+423 
-435 KTDYERLLVDDPS
+435 
-448 PSFEKVREMLL
+448 
-459 HGDLRSSFEEATGV
+459 
-473 KLPAFVEDAYPIIKE
+473 
-488 TMRKADMDPF
+488 
-498 SFENEKRERNI
+498 
-509 RELESKLEEAENNA
+509 
-523 QTAKGFEFVNA
+523 
-534 RMIVDTYQRKL
+534 
-545 REARLEFLQARKSQI
+545 
-560 EQLPAIREKQ
+560 
-570 LQAANERKN
+570 
-579 RSASFRDTVGG
+579 
-590 SMRAD
+590 
-595 FVSGLLDEAKKAAG
+595 
-609 NLEPVDMPMHGQGK
+609 
-623 NSQIDTSKPVGAPRG
+623 SQIDTSKPGGELQG
-638 ESGDKMEISPH
+638 ESGDKTKSALA
-649 RGRGGTDVPAFS
+649 GGG
-661 LVDGADSKYR
+661 LVNDQLPPSGSSADFNAN
-671 IAQKVKNV
+671 IQQEGTAV

-696 IRQDKPREAAM
+696 IRE
-707 SSGDRYTVT
+707 T
-716 EKQEKNAGTDAVKV
+716 KNAAGQSQAAKVERENDKRGIVVKLQESIPALQNEPILREVQGT
-730 DAGEKMHAEWAFDG
+730 EFD
-744 GRVVANEELDRLQ
+744 
-757 VIFEKK
+757 K
-763 PGEELRKELRGKG
+763 
-776 FLYAPSQKAW
+776 SQG
-786 QRKLTDNAY
+786 KLTDTVSLFFKAIGNKVFRKGFGTVLMDKSSVDDDIAHGLGKAKAATFSAVPDVIEKGKQIDYQKNWKGKGKDSYVFAGKVNVEGKTGYLAAVVLQGNDNKFYLHEVVDEKGNFIFISKKDAGTGVQDRTNRESGDTGARVASSAGADALDQNRTSPAGSESNA
-795 SAAGGIAGIQPSTGE
+795 GPNF
-810 SVAELQKKALREYGD
+810 SVTQQGNTVKPVDLPMLTAEER
-825 RKRRELMEK
+825 
-834 FREADETRQQNI
+834 
-846 QTEEQNDVKAE
+846 
-857 NVPEEN
+857 
-863 AKNQAGDLAK
+863 AK

-947 EGQKQ
+947 EGQTQ

-969 VTDEQGNVVGTRAT
+969 VTDEQGTVVGTRAT

-1028 AEKRMAER
+1028 AEKRMAEQ

-1205 KKYSDYYDAINDVLV
+1205 QKYSDYYDAINDVLV

-1568 YEHLKHDLPQEI
+1568 YEHLKYDLPQEI

-1595 ASKRILKGSVYAAV
+1595 ASKRIVKGSVYAAV

-1654 LEDVRDSVLDD
+1654 LEDVRDSMLDD

-1751 ADGTQLL
+1751 ADGSQLL

-1820 EAKKLKSDKDE
+1820 EAKKLKGDKDE

-1950 AGMSTDKASA
+1950 AGMSADKASA
-1960 VYDLYQSLE
+1960 VYDLFQSLE

-2013 NTCVKA
+2013 DTCVKA

-2085 PWNNGIVG
+2085 PWHNGIVG

>member
-14 QAAAVQQQQEQTRQQ
+14 KAAAVQQQQEQTRQQ
-29 TAQEHGMKDRMREEE
+29 TAQEPGMTDRLREEE
-44 ALRQENARAQ
+44 ALRQENNRAQ

-104 SIGLNTMGSVQFM
+104 SIGLNTMGSVQFL

-237 PAASAT
+237 PVAAAT
-243 LMGAKAAAGKAKEL
+243 MMGAKAAAGKAKEL
-257 TDRGVSASEALVRG
+257 TERGVSASEALVRG
-271 TVSGSIEAATEKIPL
+271 TVSGAIEAATEKIPL

-308 GVEGMEEGFSY
+308 GVEGAEEGFSY
-319 LFNYLSDKAARDPEA
+319 LFNYLADKAARDPEA
-334 VFSPEELLEQI
+334 VFRPEELLEQI

-352 LVFGAGGTAVN
+352 LAFGAGSTAVN
-363 RMAAAEAPEVIG
+363 RMAAAETPEVIG
-375 QTWKERK
+375 QNWKERK
-382 APAETSLHTQDG
+382 VPAETSLHTQDG

-406 RETGIIRETGQK
+406 RETGIIRETKNAAGQSQAAEIQWDMIPYEDVEQQTK
-418 ANTQN
+418 RMQTKHAEMVESGNVVEIPESE
-423 IKTTEKKNQFTV
+423 IKRIAE
-435 KTDYERLLVDDPS
+435 YYP
-448 PSFEKVREMLL
+448 
-459 HGDLRSSFEEATGV
+459 DLRSM
-473 KLPAFVEDAYPIIKE
+473 K
-488 TMRKADMDPF
+488 KADR
-498 SFENEKRERNI
+498 NVALKEKMKALKADLTEFLKGITKEKFDFTVNGNVIEARVYDAGVREVRKSLTQEKASMLTGS
-509 RELESKLEEAENNA
+509 REIFNNA
-523 QTAKGFEFVNA
+523 QYLYSTPDYDGNA
-534 RMIVDTYQRKL
+534 
-545 REARLEFLQARKSQI
+545 
-560 EQLPAIREKQ
+560 
-570 LQAANERKN
+570 
-579 RSASFRDTVGG
+579 
-590 SMRAD
+590 
-595 FVSGLLDEAKKAAG
+595 
-609 NLEPVDMPMHGQGK
+609 
-623 NSQIDTSKPVGAPRG
+623 QIDRWNYFYTPVR
-638 ESGDKMEISPH
+638 I
-649 RGRGGTDVPAFS
+649 GTDVVGVRVAIRDIASTKEHQIYNWNIKKSALAGGGPDQSPIPSGGSSADFNTSIQQREPA
-661 LVDGADSKYR
+661 
-671 IAQKVKNV
+671 V

-685 MLTAEERETGI
+685 MLTAEER
-696 IRQDKPREAAM
+696 
-707 SSGDRYTVT
+707 
-716 EKQEKNAGTDAVKV
+716 
-730 DAGEKMHAEWAFDG
+730 
-744 GRVVANEELDRLQ
+744 
-757 VIFEKK
+757 
-763 PGEELRKELRGKG
+763 
-776 FLYAPSQKAW
+776 
-786 QRKLTDNAY
+786 
-795 SAAGGIAGIQPSTGE
+795 
-810 SVAELQKKALREYGD
+810 
-825 RKRRELMEK
+825 
-834 FREADETRQQNI
+834 
-846 QTEEQNDVKAE
+846 
-857 NVPEEN
+857 
-863 AKNQAGDLAK
+863 AK

-947 EGQKQ
+947 EGQTQ

-1164 SQLTERENEAVF
+1164 SQLTERENAAVF

-1487 KILDAASIPF
+1487 KILDAASVPF

-1520 MDHKAALQQADA
+1520 MDHKAALRQADA

-1568 YEHLKHDLPQEI
+1568 YEHLKYDLPQEI

-1595 ASKRILKGSVYAAV
+1595 ASKRIVKGSVYAAV

-1629 TVWNYIRAGLP
+1629 TVLNYIRAGLP

-1673 TLLGW
+1673 TMLGYG
-1678 DNGRLPIPE
+1678 NGRLPLPQA
-1687 GDFKN
+1687 DATN
-1692 IKEGTKKIFA
+1692 IKNGVKKIFS
-1702 AEDDAG
+1702 AEDDAE

-1751 ADGTQLL
+1751 TDGTQLL

-1820 EAKKLKSDKDE
+1820 EAKKLKGDKDE

-1882 MTWEEIAPALDTYLG
+1882 MTWEEIAPALDTYLV

-1903 SASEKATKLAAWA
+1903 YAAEKATKLAAWA

-1930 QLDYWQMMRGEA
+1930 RLDYWQMMRGEA
-1942 STYEKLTG
+1942 TTYEKLTG
-1950 AGMSTDKASA
+1950 AGMSADKASA
-1960 VYDLYQSLE
+1960 VYELYQSLE

-2085 PWNNGIVG
+2085 PWHNGIVG

>member
-1 MAMQLTARDRLRA
+1 MAMQLTARERLRA
-14 QAAAVQQQQEQTRQQ
+14 QAAAVQQQQEQTRKQ
-29 TAQEHGMKDRMREEE
+29 TAQEPGMTDRLREEE
-44 ALRQENARAQ
+44 ALRQENDRAQ
-54 AARDRRTPDAGTE
+54 AARDRRTPNAGTE

-104 SIGLNTMGSVQFM
+104 SIGLNTMGSVQFL

-208 GTEGAGRFLGEAAIS
+208 GTEGAGRFLGEAAIN

-237 PAASAT
+237 PVAAAT
-243 LMGAKAAAGKAKEL
+243 MMGAKAAAGKAKEL
-257 TDRGVSASEALVRG
+257 TERGVSASEALVRG
-271 TVSGSIEAATEKIPL
+271 TVSGAIEAATEKIPL

-308 GVEGMEEGFSY
+308 GVEGAEEGFSY
-319 LFNYLSDKAARDPEA
+319 LFNYLADKAARDPEA
-334 VFSPEELLEQI
+334 VFRPEELLEQI

-352 LVFGAGGTAVN
+352 LAFGAGSTAVN
-363 RMAAAEAPEVIG
+363 RMAAAEAQDVIG
-375 QTWKERK
+375 QNWKERK

-406 RETGIIRETGQK
+406 RETGIIRETKNAAGQSQAAGK
-418 ANTQN
+418 EE
-423 IKTTEKKNQFTV
+423 IKSDQSSVVEKLQ
-435 KTDYERLLVDDPS
+435 
-448 PSFEKVREMLL
+448 
-459 HGDLRSSFEEATGV
+459 RSIPQ
-473 KLPAFVEDAYPIIKE
+473 L
-488 TMRKADMDPF
+488 
-498 SFENEKRERNI
+498 ENEKVLREVQGTEFDKNQGKLSETVGAFFKAIGNKVFRQGLGNVIMDDRSIKSDIAHGIGKTKAATFAAVPDVIEKGRQIDYDSNWKGRNK
-509 RELESKLEEAENNA
+509 ESFIYAGK
-523 QTAKGFEFVNA
+523 V
-534 RMIVDTYQRKL
+534 IVDGK
-545 REARLEFLQARKSQI
+545 
-560 EQLPAIREKQ
+560 PAY
-570 LQAANERKN
+570 LAAVVM
-579 RSASFRDTVGG
+579 RDTDNRFYLHEVVDENGNIFYTRKDAG
-590 SMRAD
+590 TG
-595 FVSGLLDEAKKAAG
+595 VLDR
-609 NLEPVDMPMHGQGK
+609 
-623 NSQIDTSKPVGAPRG
+623 NSRESNDTGARVA
-638 ESGDKMEISPH
+638 SS
-649 RGRGGTDVPAFS
+649 A
-661 LVDGADSKYR
+661 GADALDQGRTSP
-671 IAQKVKNV
+671 AGSESNAGPNFSVTQQGNAV

-685 MLTAEERETGI
+685 MLTAEER
-696 IRQDKPREAAM
+696 
-707 SSGDRYTVT
+707 
-716 EKQEKNAGTDAVKV
+716 
-730 DAGEKMHAEWAFDG
+730 
-744 GRVVANEELDRLQ
+744 
-757 VIFEKK
+757 
-763 PGEELRKELRGKG
+763 
-776 FLYAPSQKAW
+776 
-786 QRKLTDNAY
+786 
-795 SAAGGIAGIQPSTGE
+795 
-810 SVAELQKKALREYGD
+810 
-825 RKRRELMEK
+825 
-834 FREADETRQQNI
+834 
-846 QTEEQNDVKAE
+846 
-857 NVPEEN
+857 
-863 AKNQAGDLAK
+863 AKH
-873 QGIGTAL
+873 GIGTAL

-914 MMPDYQEDLMDTAE
+914 MMQDYQEDLMDTAE

-947 EGQKQ
+947 EGQTQ

-983 QKIGLKV
+983 RKIGLKV

-1086 NRDLFIDTLNREVLN
+1086 NRDIFIDTLNREVLN

-1164 SQLTERENEAVF
+1164 SQLTERENAAVF

-1205 KKYSDYYDAINDVLV
+1205 QKYSDYYDAINDVLV

-1329 ADEGLRADYDT
+1329 ADEGLRADYDA
-1340 IRESTDMTQE
+1340 IRESKDMTQE

-1474 EALQKLK
+1474 EELQKLK
-1481 QKTAGE
+1481 KKTAGE

-1520 MDHKAALQQADA
+1520 MDHKAALRQADA

-1568 YEHLKHDLPQEI
+1568 YEHLKYDLPQEI

-1595 ASKRILKGSVYAAV
+1595 ASKRIVKGSVYAAV

-1673 TLLGW
+1673 TMLGYG
-1678 DNGRLPIPE
+1678 NGRLPLPQA
-1687 GDFKN
+1687 DATN
-1692 IKEGTKKIFA
+1692 IKNGVKKIFS
-1702 AEDDAG
+1702 AEDDAE

-1751 ADGTQLL
+1751 TDGTQLL

-1792 VLSKDQTGMM
+1792 VLSQDQTGMM

-1820 EAKKLKSDKDE
+1820 EGKKLKGDKDE

-1844 IALLDGMDLDGK
+1844 IALLDGMDLDGQ

-1882 MTWEEIAPALDTYLG
+1882 MTWEQIAPALDTYMG

-1903 SASEKATKLAAWA
+1903 SAAEKATKLAAWA
-1916 DENLTADQ
+1916 DENLTEDQ

-1930 QLDYWQMMRGEA
+1930 RLDYWQMMRAEA
-1942 STYEKLTG
+1942 STYEKLTE
-1950 AGMSTDKASA
+1950 AGMSADKASA
-1960 VYDLYQSLE
+1960 VYGLYQNLE
-1969 PEEGKTTVSESQKLR
+1969 PEDGKTTVSESQKLR

-2085 PWNNGIVG
+2085 PWHNGIVG

>member
-29 TAQEHGMKDRMREEE
+29 TAQEPGMTDRLREEE
-44 ALRQENARAQ
+44 ALRQENNRAQ

-104 SIGLNTMGSVQFM
+104 SIGLNTMGSVQFL

-237 PAASAT
+237 PVAAAT
-243 LMGAKAAAGKAKEL
+243 MMGAKAAAGKAKEL
-257 TDRGVSASEALVRG
+257 TERGVSASEALVRG
-271 TVSGSIEAATEKIPL
+271 TVSGAIEAATEKIPL

-294 SGGQSAL
+294 SGGKSAL

-308 GVEGMEEGFSY
+308 GVEGAEEGFSY
-319 LFNYLSDKAARDPEA
+319 LFNYLADKAARDPEA
-334 VFSPEELLEQI
+334 VFRPEELLEQI

-352 LVFGAGGTAVN
+352 LAFGAGSTAVN
-363 RMAAAEAPEVIG
+363 RMAAAEAQDVIG
-375 QTWKERK
+375 QNWKERK

-406 RETGIIRETGQK
+406 RETGIIRETKNAAGQSQAAGK
-418 ANTQN
+418 AEIKSDQSSVVEKLQRN
-423 IKTTEKKNQFTV
+423 IPQ
-435 KTDYERLLVDDPS
+435 L
-448 PSFEKVREMLL
+448 
-459 HGDLRSSFEEATGV
+459 
-473 KLPAFVEDAYPIIKE
+473 
-488 TMRKADMDPF
+488 
-498 SFENEKRERNI
+498 ENEKVLREVQGTEFDKNQGKLSETVGAFFKAIGNKVFRQGLGNVIMDDRSIKSDIAHGIGKTKAATFAAVPDVIEKGRQIDYDSNWKGRNK
-509 RELESKLEEAENNA
+509 ESFIYAGK
-523 QTAKGFEFVNA
+523 V
-534 RMIVDTYQRKL
+534 IVDGK
-545 REARLEFLQARKSQI
+545 
-560 EQLPAIREKQ
+560 PAY
-570 LQAANERKN
+570 LAAVVM
-579 RSASFRDTVGG
+579 RDTDNRFYLHEVVDENGNIFYTRKDAG
-590 SMRAD
+590 TG
-595 FVSGLLDEAKKAAG
+595 VLDR
-609 NLEPVDMPMHGQGK
+609 
-623 NSQIDTSKPVGAPRG
+623 NSRESNDTGARVA
-638 ESGDKMEISPH
+638 SS
-649 RGRGGTDVPAFS
+649 A
-661 LVDGADSKYR
+661 GADALDQGRTSP
-671 IAQKVKNV
+671 AGSESNAVPNFSVTQQGNAV

-685 MLTAEERETGI
+685 MLTAEER
-696 IRQDKPREAAM
+696 
-707 SSGDRYTVT
+707 
-716 EKQEKNAGTDAVKV
+716 
-730 DAGEKMHAEWAFDG
+730 
-744 GRVVANEELDRLQ
+744 
-757 VIFEKK
+757 
-763 PGEELRKELRGKG
+763 
-776 FLYAPSQKAW
+776 
-786 QRKLTDNAY
+786 
-795 SAAGGIAGIQPSTGE
+795 
-810 SVAELQKKALREYGD
+810 
-825 RKRRELMEK
+825 
-834 FREADETRQQNI
+834 
-846 QTEEQNDVKAE
+846 
-857 NVPEEN
+857 
-863 AKNQAGDLAK
+863 AK

-880 EASLTGAETLGQK
+880 EASLTGSETLGQK

-947 EGQKQ
+947 EGQTQ
-952 EAGAEQNLR
+952 EAGTEQNLR

-1164 SQLTERENEAVF
+1164 SQLTERENAAVF

-1205 KKYSDYYDAINDVLV
+1205 QKYSDYYDAINDVLV

-1329 ADEGLRADYDT
+1329 ADEGLRADYDA

-1520 MDHKAALQQADA
+1520 MDHKAALRQADA

-1558 TTFQLEVANQ
+1558 STFQLEVANQ
-1568 YEHLKHDLPQEI
+1568 YEHLKYDLPQEI

-1595 ASKRILKGSVYAAV
+1595 ASKRIVKGSVYAAV

-1673 TLLGW
+1673 TMLGYG
-1678 DNGRLPIPE
+1678 NGRLPLPQA
-1687 GDFKN
+1687 DATN
-1692 IKEGTKKIFA
+1692 IKNGVKKIFS
-1702 AEDDAG
+1702 AEDDAE

-1820 EAKKLKSDKDE
+1820 EAKKLKGDKDE

-1882 MTWEEIAPALDTYLG
+1882 MTWEEIAPALDTYLV

-1903 SASEKATKLAAWA
+1903 YAAEKATKLAAWA

-1930 QLDYWQMMRGEA
+1930 RLDYWQMMRGEA
-1942 STYEKLTG
+1942 TTYEKLTG
-1950 AGMSTDKASA
+1950 AGMSADKASA
-1960 VYDLYQSLE
+1960 VYELYQSLE
-1969 PEEGKTTVSESQKLR
+1969 PEDGKTTVSESQKLR

-2085 PWNNGIVG
+2085 PWHNGIVG
-2093 LPVLPEAERKSP
+2093 LPVLPEAERRNP
-2105 LELPNV
+2105 LELPV
-2111 EEPAWKTVLNLP
+2111 EDERRVIDLPGLEEPMWKTVLNLP

>member
-1 MAMQLTARDRLRA
+1 MAMQLTARERLRA
-14 QAAAVQQQQEQTRQQ
+14 QAAAVQQQQEQTRKQ
-29 TAQEHGMKDRMREEE
+29 TAQEPGMTDRLREEE
-44 ALRQENARAQ
+44 ALRQKNARAQ
-54 AARDRRTPDAGTE
+54 EARDRRTPNADTE

-104 SIGLNTMGSVQFM
+104 SIGLNAMGSVQFL

-208 GTEGAGRFLGEAAIS
+208 GTEGAGRFLGEAAIN

-237 PAASAT
+237 PVAAAT
-243 LMGAKAAAGKAKEL
+243 MMGAKAAAGKAKEL
-257 TDRGVSASEALVRG
+257 TERGVSASEALVRG
-271 TVSGSIEAATEKIPL
+271 TVSGAIEAATEKIPL

-294 SGGQSAL
+294 SGGKSAL

-308 GVEGMEEGFSY
+308 GVEGAEEGFSY
-319 LFNYLSDKAARDPEA
+319 LFNYLADKAARDPEA
-334 VFSPEELLEQI
+334 VFRPEELLEQI

-352 LVFGAGGTAVN
+352 LAFGAGGTAVN
-363 RMAAAEAPEVIG
+363 RMAAAEAPEVM
-375 QTWKERK
+375 
-382 APAETSLHTQDG
+382 
-394 QVRGLPMLTAEE
+394 GLP
-406 RETGIIRETGQK
+406 
-418 ANTQN
+418 N
-423 IKTTEKKNQFTV
+423 KK
-435 KTDYERLLVDDPS
+435 
-448 PSFEKVREMLL
+448 
-459 HGDLRSSFEEATGV
+459 
-473 KLPAFVEDAYPIIKE
+473 
-488 TMRKADMDPF
+488 
-498 SFENEKRERNI
+498 
-509 RELESKLEEAENNA
+509 
-523 QTAKGFEFVNA
+523 
-534 RMIVDTYQRKL
+534 
-545 REARLEFLQARKSQI
+545 
-560 EQLPAIREKQ
+560 
-570 LQAANERKN
+570 
-579 RSASFRDTVGG
+579 
-590 SMRAD
+590 
-595 FVSGLLDEAKKAAG
+595 
-609 NLEPVDMPMHGQGK
+609 
-623 NSQIDTSKPVGAPRG
+623 SQIDTSKPGGELQG
-638 ESGDKMEISPH
+638 ESGDKTKSALAGGGPDQSPIPS
-649 RGRGGTDVPAFS
+649 GGSSADFNANIQQEGTD
-661 LVDGADSKYR
+661 
-671 IAQKVKNV
+671 V

-696 IRQDKPREAAM
+696 IRE
-707 SSGDRYTVT
+707 T
-716 EKQEKNAGTDAVKV
+716 KNAAGQSQAAKVERENDKRGIVAKLQENIPALQNEPILREVQGT
-730 DAGEKMHAEWAFDG
+730 EFD
-744 GRVVANEELDRLQ
+744 
-757 VIFEKK
+757 K
-763 PGEELRKELRGKG
+763 
-776 FLYAPSQKAW
+776 SQG
-786 QRKLTDNAY
+786 KLTDTVSLFFKAIGNKVFRKGFGTVLMDKSSVDDDIAHGIGKAKAATFSAVPDVIEKGKQIDYQKNWKGKGKDSYVFAGKVNVEGKTGYLAAVVLQGNDNKFYLHEVVDEKGNFIFISKKDAGTGVQDRTNRESGDTGARVASSAGADALDQNRTSPAGSESNA
-795 SAAGGIAGIQPSTGE
+795 GPNF
-810 SVAELQKKALREYGD
+810 SVTQQGNAVKPVDMPMLTAEER
-825 RKRRELMEK
+825 
-834 FREADETRQQNI
+834 
-846 QTEEQNDVKAE
+846 
-857 NVPEEN
+857 
-863 AKNQAGDLAK
+863 AK

-947 EGQKQ
+947 EGQTQ

-983 QKIGLKV
+983 RKIGLKV

-1164 SQLTERENEAVF
+1164 SQLTERENAAVF

-1568 YEHLKHDLPQEI
+1568 YEHLKYDLPQEI

-1595 ASKRILKGSVYAAV
+1595 ASKRIVKGSVYAAV

-1673 TLLGW
+1673 TMLGYG
-1678 DNGRLPIPE
+1678 NGRLPLPQA
-1687 GDFKN
+1687 DATN
-1692 IKEGTKKIFA
+1692 IKNGVKKIFS
-1702 AEDDAG
+1702 AEDDAE

-1751 ADGTQLL
+1751 ADGSQLL
-1758 YEVEKSPQNIA
+1758 YEVEKSPKNIA

-1792 VLSKDQTGMM
+1792 VLSQDQTGMM

-1820 EAKKLKSDKDE
+1820 EAKKLKGDKDE
-1831 AGETVTGSLERKK
+1831 AGEAVTGSLERKK
-1844 IALLDGMDLDGK
+1844 IALLDGMDLDGQ

-1916 DENLTADQ
+1916 DENLTEDQ

-1930 QLDYWQMMRGEA
+1930 RLDYWQMMRAEA
-1942 STYEKLTG
+1942 STYEKLTE
-1950 AGMSTDKASA
+1950 AGMSADKASA

-1969 PEEGKTTVSESQKLR
+1969 PEDGKTTVSESQKLQ

-2085 PWNNGIVG
+2085 PWHNGIVG

>member
-29 TAQEHGMKDRMREEE
+29 TAQEPGMTDRLREEE
-44 ALRQENARAQ
+44 ALRQKNDRAQ
-54 AARDRRTPDAGTE
+54 AARDRRTPDADTE

-104 SIGLNTMGSVQFM
+104 SIGLNTMGSVQFL

-146 IRLAKALHGEGS
+146 IKLAKALHGEGS

-208 GTEGAGRFLGEAAIS
+208 GTEGDGRFLGGAAIN
-223 IADNLGTVLATGGN
+223 IADNLGTVLASGGN
-237 PAASAT
+237 PVIAAT

-271 TVSGSIEAATEKIPL
+271 TVSGAIEAATEKIPL

-319 LFNYLSDKAARDPEA
+319 LFNYLADKAARDPEA

-363 RMAAAEAPEVIG
+363 RMAAAEAPEVMG

-406 RETGIIRETGQK
+406 RETGIIRETKNTAGQSQAAGK
-418 ANTQN
+418 AEIKSDQSSVVEKLQRN
-423 IKTTEKKNQFTV
+423 IPQ
-435 KTDYERLLVDDPS
+435 L
-448 PSFEKVREMLL
+448 
-459 HGDLRSSFEEATGV
+459 
-473 KLPAFVEDAYPIIKE
+473 
-488 TMRKADMDPF
+488 
-498 SFENEKRERNI
+498 ENEKVLREVQGTEFDKNQGKLSETVGAFFKAIGNKVFRQGLGNVIMDDRSIKSDLAHGIGKTKAATFAAVPDVIEKGRQIDYDSNWKGRNK
-509 RELESKLEEAENNA
+509 ESFIYAGK
-523 QTAKGFEFVNA
+523 V
-534 RMIVDTYQRKL
+534 IVDGK
-545 REARLEFLQARKSQI
+545 
-560 EQLPAIREKQ
+560 PAY
-570 LQAANERKN
+570 LAAVVM
-579 RSASFRDTVGG
+579 RDTDNRFYLHEVVDENGNIFYTRKDASTG
-590 SMRAD
+590 
-595 FVSGLLDEAKKAAG
+595 VLDR
-609 NLEPVDMPMHGQGK
+609 
-623 NSQIDTSKPVGAPRG
+623 NSRESNDTGARVA
-638 ESGDKMEISPH
+638 SS
-649 RGRGGTDVPAFS
+649 A
-661 LVDGADSKYR
+661 GADALDQNRTSP
-671 IAQKVKNV
+671 AGSESNAGPNFSVTQQGNAV
-679 KPVDMP
+679 KPEDMP
-685 MLTAEERETGI
+685 MLTAEER
-696 IRQDKPREAAM
+696 
-707 SSGDRYTVT
+707 
-716 EKQEKNAGTDAVKV
+716 
-730 DAGEKMHAEWAFDG
+730 
-744 GRVVANEELDRLQ
+744 
-757 VIFEKK
+757 
-763 PGEELRKELRGKG
+763 
-776 FLYAPSQKAW
+776 
-786 QRKLTDNAY
+786 
-795 SAAGGIAGIQPSTGE
+795 
-810 SVAELQKKALREYGD
+810 
-825 RKRRELMEK
+825 
-834 FREADETRQQNI
+834 
-846 QTEEQNDVKAE
+846 
-857 NVPEEN
+857 
-863 AKNQAGDLAK
+863 AK

-947 EGQKQ
+947 EGQTQ

-1176 QMLDDGRSADSFGGD
+1176 QMLDDGRSADSFGWD
-1191 VRRDLVQKA
+1191 VRRDLVKKA

-1205 KKYSDYYDAINDVLV
+1205 QKYSDYYDAINDVLV

-1568 YEHLKHDLPQEI
+1568 YEHLKYDLPQEI

-1595 ASKRILKGSVYAAV
+1595 ASKRIVKGSVYAAV

-1654 LEDVRDSVLDD
+1654 LEDVRDSMLDD

-1751 ADGTQLL
+1751 ADGSQLL

-1820 EAKKLKSDKDE
+1820 EAKKLKGDKDE

-1882 MTWEEIAPALDTYLG
+1882 MTWEEIAPALDTYLV

-1903 SASEKATKLAAWA
+1903 SAAEKATKLAAWA

-1942 STYEKLTG
+1942 TTYEKLTG

-1960 VYDLYQSLE
+1960 VYELYQSLE

-2085 PWNNGIVG
+2085 PWHNGIVG

>member
-14 QAAAVQQQQEQTRQQ
+14 QAAAVQQQQEQTRKQ
-29 TAQEHGMKDRMREEE
+29 TAQEPGMTDRLREEE

-104 SIGLNTMGSVQFM
+104 SIGLNAMGSVQFL

-172 RTIMQWNSEPNK
+172 RTIMQWNSKPNK

-237 PAASAT
+237 PVAAAT
-243 LMGAKAAAGKAKEL
+243 MMGAKAAAGKAKEL
-257 TDRGVSASEALVRG
+257 TERGVSASEALVRG
-271 TVSGSIEAATEKIPL
+271 TVSGAIEAATEKIPL

-308 GVEGMEEGFSY
+308 GVEGAEEGFSY
-319 LFNYLSDKAARDPEA
+319 LFNYLADKAARDPEA
-334 VFSPEELLEQI
+334 VFRPEELLEQI

-352 LVFGAGGTAVN
+352 LAFGAGSTAVN
-363 RMAAAEAPEVIG
+363 RMAAAEAQDVIG
-375 QTWKERK
+375 QNWKERK

-406 RETGIIRETGQK
+406 RETGIIRETKNAAGQSQAAGK
-418 ANTQN
+418 EE
-423 IKTTEKKNQFTV
+423 IKSDQSSVVEKLQ
-435 KTDYERLLVDDPS
+435 
-448 PSFEKVREMLL
+448 
-459 HGDLRSSFEEATGV
+459 RSIPQ
-473 KLPAFVEDAYPIIKE
+473 L
-488 TMRKADMDPF
+488 
-498 SFENEKRERNI
+498 ENEKVLREVQGTEFDKNQGKLSETVGAFFKAIGNKVFRQGLGNVIMDDRSIKSDIAHGIGKTKAATFAAVPDVIEKGRQIDYDSNWKGRNK
-509 RELESKLEEAENNA
+509 ESFIYAGK
-523 QTAKGFEFVNA
+523 V
-534 RMIVDTYQRKL
+534 IVDGK
-545 REARLEFLQARKSQI
+545 
-560 EQLPAIREKQ
+560 PAY
-570 LQAANERKN
+570 LAAVVM
-579 RSASFRDTVGG
+579 RDTDNRFYLHEVVDENGNIFYTRKDAG
-590 SMRAD
+590 TG
-595 FVSGLLDEAKKAAG
+595 VLDR
-609 NLEPVDMPMHGQGK
+609 
-623 NSQIDTSKPVGAPRG
+623 NSRESNDTGARVA
-638 ESGDKMEISPH
+638 SS
-649 RGRGGTDVPAFS
+649 A
-661 LVDGADSKYR
+661 GADALDQNRTSP
-671 IAQKVKNV
+671 AGSESNAGPNFSVTQQGNAV
-679 KPVDMP
+679 KPVDLP
-685 MLTAEERETGI
+685 MLTAEER
-696 IRQDKPREAAM
+696 
-707 SSGDRYTVT
+707 
-716 EKQEKNAGTDAVKV
+716 
-730 DAGEKMHAEWAFDG
+730 
-744 GRVVANEELDRLQ
+744 
-757 VIFEKK
+757 
-763 PGEELRKELRGKG
+763 
-776 FLYAPSQKAW
+776 
-786 QRKLTDNAY
+786 
-795 SAAGGIAGIQPSTGE
+795 
-810 SVAELQKKALREYGD
+810 
-825 RKRRELMEK
+825 
-834 FREADETRQQNI
+834 
-846 QTEEQNDVKAE
+846 
-857 NVPEEN
+857 
-863 AKNQAGDLAK
+863 AK

-914 MMPDYQEDLMDTAE
+914 MMQDYQEDLMDTAE

-947 EGQKQ
+947 EGQTQ
-952 EAGAEQNLR
+952 EAGTEQNLR

-1086 NRDLFIDTLNREVLN
+1086 NRDIFIDTLNREVLN

-1164 SQLTERENEAVF
+1164 SQLTERENAAVF

-1205 KKYSDYYDAINDVLV
+1205 QKYSDYYDAINDVLV

-1329 ADEGLRADYDT
+1329 ADEGLRADYDA
-1340 IRESTDMTQE
+1340 IRESKDMTQE

-1403 NLIQKP
+1403 NMIQKP

-1673 TLLGW
+1673 TMLGYG
-1678 DNGRLPIPE
+1678 NGRLPLPQA
-1687 GDFKN
+1687 DATN
-1692 IKEGTKKIFA
+1692 IKNGVKKIFS
-1702 AEDDAG
+1702 AEDDAE

-1792 VLSKDQTGMM
+1792 VLSQDQTGMM

-1820 EAKKLKSDKDE
+1820 EAKKLKGDKDE

-1844 IALLDGMDLDGK
+1844 IALLDGMDLDGQ

-1868 DSRKEDVEALQAAG
+1868 DSRKEDVEALREAG

-1903 SASEKATKLAAWA
+1903 SAAEKATKLAAWA
-1916 DENLTADQ
+1916 DENLTEDQ

-1930 QLDYWQMMRGEA
+1930 RLDYWQMMRAEA
-1942 STYEKLTG
+1942 STYEKLTE
-1950 AGMSTDKASA
+1950 AGMSADKASA
-1960 VYDLYQSLE
+1960 VYDLYQNLE
-1969 PEEGKTTVSESQKLR
+1969 PEDGKTTVSESQKLR

-2085 PWNNGIVG
+2085 PWHNGIVG
-2093 LPVLPEAERKSP
+2093 LPVLPETERKSP

>member
-14 QAAAVQQQQEQTRQQ
+14 QAAAVQQQQQEQTRQQ
-29 TAQEHGMKDRMREEE
+29 TAQEPGMTDRLREEE
-44 ALRQENARAQ
+44 ALRQENNRAQ
-54 AARDRRTPDAGTE
+54 AARDRRTPNAGTE

-104 SIGLNTMGSVQFM
+104 SIGLNTMGSVQFL

-208 GTEGAGRFLGEAAIS
+208 GTEGAGRFLGEAAIN

-237 PAASAT
+237 PVAAAT
-243 LMGAKAAAGKAKEL
+243 MMGAKAAAGKAKEL
-257 TDRGVSASEALVRG
+257 TERGVSASEALVRG
-271 TVSGSIEAATEKIPL
+271 TVSGAIEAATEKIPL

-319 LFNYLSDKAARDPEA
+319 LFNYLADKAARDPEA

-363 RMAAAEAPEVIG
+363 RMAAAEAPEVM
-375 QTWKERK
+375 
-382 APAETSLHTQDG
+382 
-394 QVRGLPMLTAEE
+394 GLP
-406 RETGIIRETGQK
+406 
-418 ANTQN
+418 N
-423 IKTTEKKNQFTV
+423 KK
-435 KTDYERLLVDDPS
+435 
-448 PSFEKVREMLL
+448 
-459 HGDLRSSFEEATGV
+459 
-473 KLPAFVEDAYPIIKE
+473 
-488 TMRKADMDPF
+488 
-498 SFENEKRERNI
+498 
-509 RELESKLEEAENNA
+509 
-523 QTAKGFEFVNA
+523 
-534 RMIVDTYQRKL
+534 
-545 REARLEFLQARKSQI
+545 
-560 EQLPAIREKQ
+560 
-570 LQAANERKN
+570 
-579 RSASFRDTVGG
+579 
-590 SMRAD
+590 
-595 FVSGLLDEAKKAAG
+595 
-609 NLEPVDMPMHGQGK
+609 
-623 NSQIDTSKPVGAPRG
+623 SQIDTSKPGGELQG
-638 ESGDKMEISPH
+638 ESGDKTKSALAGGGPDQSPIPS
-649 RGRGGTDVPAFS
+649 GGSSADFNANIQQEGTD
-661 LVDGADSKYR
+661 
-671 IAQKVKNV
+671 V

-696 IRQDKPREAAM
+696 IRE
-707 SSGDRYTVT
+707 T
-716 EKQEKNAGTDAVKV
+716 KNAAGQSQAAKVERENDKRGIVAKLQENIPALQNEPILREVQGT
-730 DAGEKMHAEWAFDG
+730 EFD
-744 GRVVANEELDRLQ
+744 
-757 VIFEKK
+757 K
-763 PGEELRKELRGKG
+763 
-776 FLYAPSQKAW
+776 SQG
-786 QRKLTDNAY
+786 KLTDTVSLFFKAIGNKVFRKGFGTVLMDKSSVDDDIAHGIGKAKAATFSAVPDVIEKGKQIDYQKNWKGKGKDSYVFAGKVNVEGKTGYLAAVVLQGNDNKFYLHEVVDEKGNFIFISKKDAGTGVQDRTNRESGDTGARVASSADADALDQNRTSPAGSESNA
-795 SAAGGIAGIQPSTGE
+795 GPNF
-810 SVAELQKKALREYGD
+810 SVTQQGNAVKPVDMPMLTAEER
-825 RKRRELMEK
+825 
-834 FREADETRQQNI
+834 
-846 QTEEQNDVKAE
+846 
-857 NVPEEN
+857 
-863 AKNQAGDLAK
+863 AK

-947 EGQKQ
+947 EGQTQ
-952 EAGAEQNLR
+952 EAGTEQNLR

-1164 SQLTERENEAVF
+1164 SQLTERENAAVF

-1205 KKYSDYYDAINDVLV
+1205 QKYSDYYDAINDVLV

-1329 ADEGLRADYDT
+1329 ADEGLRADYDA
-1340 IRESTDMTQE
+1340 IRESKDMTQE

-1673 TLLGW
+1673 TMLGYG
-1678 DNGRLPIPE
+1678 NGRLPLPQA
-1687 GDFKN
+1687 DATN
-1692 IKEGTKKIFA
+1692 IKNGVKKIFS
-1702 AEDDAG
+1702 AEDDAE

-1715 LLTGVLKTAAAVTPM
+1715 LITGVLKTAAAVTPM

-1751 ADGTQLL
+1751 TDGTQLL

-1802 EQAAGY
+1802 EKAAEY

-1820 EAKKLKSDKDE
+1820 EAKKLKGDKDE

-1844 IALLDGMDLDGK
+1844 IALLDGMDLDGE

-1903 SASEKATKLAAWA
+1903 SAAEKATKLAAWA

-1960 VYDLYQSLE
+1960 VYELYQNLE

-1999 AVAAMLSDTALDKF
+1999 AVAAMLSDTELDKF

-2085 PWNNGIVG
+2085 PWHNGIVG

>member
-29 TAQEHGMKDRMREEE
+29 TVQEPGMTDRLREEE

-104 SIGLNTMGSVQFM
+104 SIGLNTMGSVQFL

-146 IRLAKALHGEGS
+146 IKLAKALHGEGS
-158 PEHLQAQKDYDDLR
+158 PEHLQAQKEYDDLR

-199 GRLQEEALE
+199 GRLQEEALK
-208 GTEGAGRFLGEAAIS
+208 GTEGDGRFLGGAAIN
-223 IADNLGTVLATGGN
+223 IADNLGTVLASGGN
-237 PAASAT
+237 PVIAAT

-271 TVSGSIEAATEKIPL
+271 TVSGAIEAATEKIPL

-319 LFNYLSDKAARDPEA
+319 LFNYLADKAARDPEA
-334 VFSPEELLEQI
+334 VFTPEELLEQI

-406 RETGIIRETGQK
+406 RETGIIRETKNAAGQSQAAGK
-418 ANTQN
+418 AEIKSDQSSVVEKLQRN
-423 IKTTEKKNQFTV
+423 IPQ
-435 KTDYERLLVDDPS
+435 L
-448 PSFEKVREMLL
+448 
-459 HGDLRSSFEEATGV
+459 
-473 KLPAFVEDAYPIIKE
+473 
-488 TMRKADMDPF
+488 
-498 SFENEKRERNI
+498 ENEKVLREVQGTEFDKNQGKLSETVGAFFKAIGNKVFRQGLGNVIMDDRSIKSDLAHGIGKTKAATFAAVPDVIEKGRQIDYDSNWKGRNK
-509 RELESKLEEAENNA
+509 ESFIYAGK
-523 QTAKGFEFVNA
+523 V
-534 RMIVDTYQRKL
+534 IVDGK
-545 REARLEFLQARKSQI
+545 
-560 EQLPAIREKQ
+560 PAY
-570 LQAANERKN
+570 LAAVVM
-579 RSASFRDTVGG
+579 RDTDNRFYLHEVVDENGNIFYTRKDASTG
-590 SMRAD
+590 
-595 FVSGLLDEAKKAAG
+595 VLDR
-609 NLEPVDMPMHGQGK
+609 
-623 NSQIDTSKPVGAPRG
+623 NSRESNDTGARVA
-638 ESGDKMEISPH
+638 SS
-649 RGRGGTDVPAFS
+649 A
-661 LVDGADSKYR
+661 GADALDQNRTSP
-671 IAQKVKNV
+671 AGSESNAGPNFSVTQQGNAV
-679 KPVDMP
+679 KPADMP
-685 MLTAEERETGI
+685 MLTAEER
-696 IRQDKPREAAM
+696 
-707 SSGDRYTVT
+707 
-716 EKQEKNAGTDAVKV
+716 
-730 DAGEKMHAEWAFDG
+730 
-744 GRVVANEELDRLQ
+744 
-757 VIFEKK
+757 
-763 PGEELRKELRGKG
+763 
-776 FLYAPSQKAW
+776 
-786 QRKLTDNAY
+786 
-795 SAAGGIAGIQPSTGE
+795 
-810 SVAELQKKALREYGD
+810 
-825 RKRRELMEK
+825 
-834 FREADETRQQNI
+834 
-846 QTEEQNDVKAE
+846 
-857 NVPEEN
+857 
-863 AKNQAGDLAK
+863 AK

-947 EGQKQ
+947 EGQTQ

-1101 RMDQAKPPKAASL
+1101 RMDQAKPPKGVSL

-1205 KKYSDYYDAINDVLV
+1205 QKYSDYYDAINDVLV

-1374 ALDNYTNILAGKQTQ
+1374 ALDNYTNILAGKQTHV
-1389 LDRAVETAIGRKGL
+1389 DRAVERTIERKGL
-1403 NLIQKP
+1403 NRIQKP
-1409 IQTLVK
+1409 IQILVR

-1520 MDHKAALQQADA
+1520 MDHKAALRQADA

-1547 NIFSDKSLKLL
+1547 NIFSDKTLKLL

-1568 YEHLKHDLPQEI
+1568 YEHLKYDLPQEI

-1595 ASKRILKGSVYAAV
+1595 ASKRIVKGSVYAAV

-1673 TLLGW
+1673 TLMGYG
-1678 DNGRLPIPE
+1678 NGRLPLPQADE
-1687 GDFKN
+1687 TN
-1692 IKEGTKKIFA
+1692 IKEGIKKIFS
-1702 AEDDAG
+1702 AEDDAE

-1730 GNQVRKTIEGGE
+1730 GGQVRKTIEGGE

-1751 ADGTQLL
+1751 TDGTQLL

-1820 EAKKLKSDKDE
+1820 EAKKLKGDKDE

-1903 SASEKATKLAAWA
+1903 SAAEKATKLAAWS

-1950 AGMSTDKASA
+1950 AGMSADKASA
-1960 VYDLYQSLE
+1960 VYDLFQSLE

-2013 NTCVKA
+2013 DTCVKA

-2085 PWNNGIVG
+2085 PWHNGIVG

>member
-29 TAQEHGMKDRMREEE
+29 TVQEPGMTDRLREEE

-104 SIGLNTMGSVQFM
+104 SIGLNTMGSVQFL

-146 IRLAKALHGEGS
+146 IKLAKALHGEGS

-208 GTEGAGRFLGEAAIS
+208 GTEGDGRFLGGAAIN
-223 IADNLGTVLATGGN
+223 IADNLGTVLASGGN
-237 PAASAT
+237 PVIAAT

-271 TVSGSIEAATEKIPL
+271 TVSGAIEAATEKIPL

-319 LFNYLSDKAARDPEA
+319 LFNYLADKAARDPEA
-334 VFSPEELLEQI
+334 VFTPEELLEQI

-406 RETGIIRETGQK
+406 RETGIIRETKNAAGQSQAAGK
-418 ANTQN
+418 AEIKSDQSSVVEKLQRN
-423 IKTTEKKNQFTV
+423 IPQ
-435 KTDYERLLVDDPS
+435 L
-448 PSFEKVREMLL
+448 
-459 HGDLRSSFEEATGV
+459 
-473 KLPAFVEDAYPIIKE
+473 
-488 TMRKADMDPF
+488 
-498 SFENEKRERNI
+498 ENEKVLREVQGTEFDKKQGKLSETVGAFFKAIGNKVFRQGLGNVIMDDRSIKSDLAHGIGKTKAATFAAVPDVIEKGRQIDYDSNWKGRNK
-509 RELESKLEEAENNA
+509 ESFIYAGK
-523 QTAKGFEFVNA
+523 V
-534 RMIVDTYQRKL
+534 IVDGK
-545 REARLEFLQARKSQI
+545 
-560 EQLPAIREKQ
+560 PAY
-570 LQAANERKN
+570 LAAVVM
-579 RSASFRDTVGG
+579 RDTDNRFYLHEVVDENGNIFYTRKDASTG
-590 SMRAD
+590 
-595 FVSGLLDEAKKAAG
+595 VLDR
-609 NLEPVDMPMHGQGK
+609 
-623 NSQIDTSKPVGAPRG
+623 NSRESNDTGARVA
-638 ESGDKMEISPH
+638 SS
-649 RGRGGTDVPAFS
+649 A
-661 LVDGADSKYR
+661 GADALDQNRTSP
-671 IAQKVKNV
+671 AGSESNAGPNFSVTQQGNAV

-685 MLTAEERETGI
+685 MLTAEER
-696 IRQDKPREAAM
+696 
-707 SSGDRYTVT
+707 
-716 EKQEKNAGTDAVKV
+716 
-730 DAGEKMHAEWAFDG
+730 
-744 GRVVANEELDRLQ
+744 
-757 VIFEKK
+757 
-763 PGEELRKELRGKG
+763 
-776 FLYAPSQKAW
+776 
-786 QRKLTDNAY
+786 
-795 SAAGGIAGIQPSTGE
+795 
-810 SVAELQKKALREYGD
+810 
-825 RKRRELMEK
+825 
-834 FREADETRQQNI
+834 
-846 QTEEQNDVKAE
+846 
-857 NVPEEN
+857 
-863 AKNQAGDLAK
+863 AK

-947 EGQKQ
+947 EGQTQ

-995 DMTAVQKAREAQW
+995 DMTAVKKAREAQW

-1101 RMDQAKPPKAASL
+1101 RMDQAKPPKGVSL

-1205 KKYSDYYDAINDVLV
+1205 QKYSDYYDAINDVLV

-1329 ADEGLRADYDT
+1329 ADEGLREDYDT

-1374 ALDNYTNILAGKQTQ
+1374 ALDNYTNILAGKQTHV
-1389 LDRAVETAIGRKGL
+1389 DRAVERTIERKGL
-1403 NLIQKP
+1403 NRIQKP
-1409 IQTLVK
+1409 IQILVR

-1520 MDHKAALQQADA
+1520 MDHKAALRQADA

-1547 NIFSDKSLKLL
+1547 NIFSDKTLKLL

-1568 YEHLKHDLPQEI
+1568 YEHLKYDLPQEI

-1595 ASKRILKGSVYAAV
+1595 ASKRIVKGSVYAAV

-1673 TLLGW
+1673 TLLGYG
-1678 DNGRLPIPE
+1678 NGRLPLPQADE
-1687 GDFKN
+1687 TN
-1692 IKEGTKKIFA
+1692 IKEGIKKIFS

-1730 GNQVRKTIEGGE
+1730 GGQVRKTIEGGE

-1751 ADGTQLL
+1751 TDGTQLL

-1820 EAKKLKSDKDE
+1820 EAKKLKGDKDE

-1844 IALLDGMDLDGK
+1844 IALLNGMDLDGK

-1903 SASEKATKLAAWA
+1903 SAAEKATKLAAWA

-1942 STYEKLTG
+1942 TTYEKLTG
-1950 AGMSTDKASA
+1950 AGMSADKASA
-1960 VYDLYQSLE
+1960 VYDLFQSLE

-2085 PWNNGIVG
+2085 PWHNGIVG

>member
-1 MAMQLTARDRLRA
+1 MAMQLTARERLRA
-14 QAAAVQQQQEQTRQQ
+14 QAAAVQQQQEQTRKQ
-29 TAQEHGMKDRMREEE
+29 TAQEPGMTDRLREEE
-44 ALRQENARAQ
+44 ALRQKNARAQ
-54 AARDRRTPDAGTE
+54 EARDRRTPNADTE

-104 SIGLNTMGSVQFM
+104 SIGLNTMGSVQFL

-158 PEHLQAQKDYDDLR
+158 PEHLQAQKDYDELR

-208 GTEGAGRFLGEAAIS
+208 GTEGAGRFLGEAAIN

-237 PAASAT
+237 PVAAAT
-243 LMGAKAAAGKAKEL
+243 MMGAKAAAGKAKEL
-257 TDRGVSASEALVRG
+257 TERGVSASEALVRG
-271 TVSGSIEAATEKIPL
+271 TVSGAIEAATEKIPL

-308 GVEGMEEGFSY
+308 GVEGAEEGFSY
-319 LFNYLSDKAARDPEA
+319 LFNYLADKAARDPEA
-334 VFSPEELLEQI
+334 VFRPEELLEQI

-363 RMAAAEAPEVIG
+363 RMAAAEAPEVM
-375 QTWKERK
+375 
-382 APAETSLHTQDG
+382 
-394 QVRGLPMLTAEE
+394 GLPN
-406 RETGIIRETGQK
+406 QK
-418 ANTQN
+418 
-423 IKTTEKKNQFTV
+423 
-435 KTDYERLLVDDPS
+435 
-448 PSFEKVREMLL
+448 
-459 HGDLRSSFEEATGV
+459 
-473 KLPAFVEDAYPIIKE
+473 
-488 TMRKADMDPF
+488 
-498 SFENEKRERNI
+498 
-509 RELESKLEEAENNA
+509 
-523 QTAKGFEFVNA
+523 
-534 RMIVDTYQRKL
+534 
-545 REARLEFLQARKSQI
+545 
-560 EQLPAIREKQ
+560 
-570 LQAANERKN
+570 
-579 RSASFRDTVGG
+579 
-590 SMRAD
+590 
-595 FVSGLLDEAKKAAG
+595 
-609 NLEPVDMPMHGQGK
+609 
-623 NSQIDTSKPVGAPRG
+623 SQIDTSKPGGELQG
-638 ESGDKMEISPH
+638 ESGDKTKSALAGGGLVNDQLPPSGSSADFNANIQQE
-649 RGRGGTDVPAFS
+649 GTD
-661 LVDGADSKYR
+661 
-671 IAQKVKNV
+671 V

-696 IRQDKPREAAM
+696 IRE
-707 SSGDRYTVT
+707 T
-716 EKQEKNAGTDAVKV
+716 KNAAGQSQTAKMERENDKRGIVAKLQENIPALQNEPILREVQGT
-730 DAGEKMHAEWAFDG
+730 EFD
-744 GRVVANEELDRLQ
+744 
-757 VIFEKK
+757 K
-763 PGEELRKELRGKG
+763 
-776 FLYAPSQKAW
+776 SQG
-786 QRKLTDNAY
+786 KLTDTVSLFFKAIGNKVFRKGFGTVLMDKSSVDDDIAHGIGKAKAATFSAVPDVIEKGKQIDYQKNWKGKGKDSYVFAGKVNVEGKTGYLAAVVLQGNDNKFYLHEVVDEKGNFIFISKKDAGTGVQDRTNRESGDTGARVASSAGADALDQNRTSPAGSESNA
-795 SAAGGIAGIQPSTGE
+795 GPNF
-810 SVAELQKKALREYGD
+810 SV
-825 RKRRELMEK
+825 
-834 FREADETRQQNI
+834 TQQGNA
-846 QTEEQNDVKAE
+846 VK
-857 NVPEEN
+857 PEELPMLT
-863 AKNQAGDLAK
+863 AEERAK

-947 EGQKQ
+947 EGQTQ
-952 EAGAEQNLR
+952 EAGVEQNLR

-983 QKIGLKV
+983 RKIGLKV

-1056 RRRTVVEEL
+1056 RRRSVVEEL

-1205 KKYSDYYDAINDVLV
+1205 QKYSDYYDAINDVLV

-1329 ADEGLRADYDT
+1329 ADEGLRADYDA

-1403 NLIQKP
+1403 NMIQKP

-1568 YEHLKHDLPQEI
+1568 YEHLKYDLPQEI

-1595 ASKRILKGSVYAAV
+1595 ASKRIVKGSVYAAV

-1654 LEDVRDSVLDD
+1654 LGDVRDSVLDD

-1702 AEDDAG
+1702 AEDDAE

-1751 ADGTQLL
+1751 TDGTQLL

-1820 EAKKLKSDKDE
+1820 EAKKLKGDKDE

-1882 MTWEEIAPALDTYLG
+1882 MTWEEIAPALDTYLV

-1903 SASEKATKLAAWA
+1903 YAAEKATKLAAWA

-1930 QLDYWQMMRGEA
+1930 RLDYWQMMRGEA
-1942 STYEKLTG
+1942 TTYEKLTG
-1950 AGMSTDKASA
+1950 AGMSADKASA
-1960 VYDLYQSLE
+1960 VYELYQSLE

-2085 PWNNGIVG
+2085 PWHNGIVG

>member
-14 QAAAVQQQQEQTRQQ
+14 QAAAVQQQQEQTRKQ
-29 TAQEHGMKDRMREEE
+29 TAQEPGMTDRLREEE

-104 SIGLNTMGSVQFM
+104 SIGLNTMGSAQFL

-158 PEHLQAQKDYDDLR
+158 PEHLQAQKDYDELR

-208 GTEGAGRFLGEAAIS
+208 GTEGAGRFLGGAAIS

-237 PAASAT
+237 PVAAAT
-243 LMGAKAAAGKAKEL
+243 MMGAKAAAGKAKEL
-257 TDRGVSASEALVRG
+257 TERGVSASEALVRG
-271 TVSGSIEAATEKIPL
+271 TVSGAIEAATEKIPL

-294 SGGQSAL
+294 SGGKSAL
-301 KNILKQA
+301 KNILKQT
-308 GVEGMEEGFSY
+308 GVEGAEEGFSY
-319 LFNYLSDKAARDPEA
+319 LFNYLADKAARDPEA
-334 VFSPEELLEQI
+334 VFRPEELLEQI

-352 LVFGAGGTAVN
+352 LAFGAGSTAVN
-363 RMAAAEAPEVIG
+363 RMAAAEAPDVIG
-375 QTWKERK
+375 QDWKERK

-406 RETGIIRETGQK
+406 RETGIIRETKNAAGQSQAAGK
-418 ANTQN
+418 AD
-423 IKTTEKKNQFTV
+423 IVVKNREQSQGGDFWELDSDVIELNGGTG
-435 KTDYERLLVDDPS
+435 KNGEPAYIMNMWYKNADDPTNKDNL
-448 PSFEKVREMLL
+448 PKGTTGKGTAEKAINKFIDYLIENGRDEFVAM
-459 HGDLRSSFEEATGV
+459 DLS
-473 KLPAFVEDAYPIIKE
+473 EDAEGFFNHLVEKGVLEDRGKRTFSYSPK
-488 TMRKADMDPF
+488 DPQRVFGF
-498 SFENEKRERNI
+498 SERT
-509 RELESKLEEAENNA
+509 RAESH
-523 QTAKGFEFVNA
+523 
-534 RMIVDTYQRKL
+534 
-545 REARLEFLQARKSQI
+545 
-560 EQLPAIREKQ
+560 
-570 LQAANERKN
+570 
-579 RSASFRDTVGG
+579 
-590 SMRAD
+590 
-595 FVSGLLDEAKKAAG
+595 
-609 NLEPVDMPMHGQGK
+609 PMYRQEK
-623 NSQIDTSKPVGAPRG
+623 NSRIDTTKPGSAPRV
-638 ESGDKMEISPH
+638 ESGDKTKSALAGGGLVNDQLPPSGSSADFNTSVQQKEPDVKPVDFPMYGQEKKDAVKISQ
-649 RGRGGTDVPAFS
+649 PAGKPTGES
-661 LVDGADSKYR
+661 GYKPQPSNQRV
-671 IAQKVKNV
+671 AQEETAV

-685 MLTAEERETGI
+685 MLTAEER
-696 IRQDKPREAAM
+696 
-707 SSGDRYTVT
+707 
-716 EKQEKNAGTDAVKV
+716 
-730 DAGEKMHAEWAFDG
+730 
-744 GRVVANEELDRLQ
+744 
-757 VIFEKK
+757 
-763 PGEELRKELRGKG
+763 
-776 FLYAPSQKAW
+776 
-786 QRKLTDNAY
+786 
-795 SAAGGIAGIQPSTGE
+795 
-810 SVAELQKKALREYGD
+810 
-825 RKRRELMEK
+825 
-834 FREADETRQQNI
+834 
-846 QTEEQNDVKAE
+846 
-857 NVPEEN
+857 
-863 AKNQAGDLAK
+863 AK

-947 EGQKQ
+947 EGQTQ
-952 EAGAEQNLR
+952 EAGTEQNLR

-1086 NRDLFIDTLNREVLN
+1086 NRDIFIDTLNREVLN

-1164 SQLTERENEAVF
+1164 SQLTERENAAVF

-1205 KKYSDYYDAINDVLV
+1205 QKYSDYYDAINDVLV

-1568 YEHLKHDLPQEI
+1568 YEHLKYDLPQEI

-1673 TLLGW
+1673 TMLGYG
-1678 DNGRLPIPE
+1678 NGRLPLPQA
-1687 GDFKN
+1687 DATN
-1692 IKEGTKKIFA
+1692 IKNGVKKIFS
-1702 AEDDAG
+1702 AEDDAE

-1751 ADGTQLL
+1751 ADGSQLL

-1792 VLSKDQTGMM
+1792 VLSQDQTGMM

-1820 EAKKLKSDKDE
+1820 EAKKLKGDKDE

-1844 IALLDGMDLDGK
+1844 IALLDGMDLDGQ

-1868 DSRKEDVEALQAAG
+1868 DSRKEDVEALREAG

-1916 DENLTADQ
+1916 DENLTEDQ

-1930 QLDYWQMMRGEA
+1930 RLDYWQMMRAEA
-1942 STYEKLTG
+1942 STYEKLTE
-1950 AGMSTDKASA
+1950 AGMSADKASA

-1969 PEEGKTTVSESQKLR
+1969 PEDGKTTVSESQKMR

-2019 GVNVSSYVGV
+2019 GVN
-2029 KEYYGSTSADK
+2029 EYYGSTSADK

-2085 PWNNGIVG
+2085 PWHNGIVG

>member
-29 TAQEHGMKDRMREEE
+29 TVQEPGMTDRLREEE

-104 SIGLNTMGSVQFM
+104 SIGLNTMGSVQFL

-146 IRLAKALHGEGS
+146 IKLAKALHGEGS

-208 GTEGAGRFLGEAAIS
+208 GTEGDGRFLGGAAIN
-223 IADNLGTVLATGGN
+223 IADNLGTVLASGGN
-237 PAASAT
+237 PVIAAT

-271 TVSGSIEAATEKIPL
+271 TVSGAIEAATEKIPL

-308 GVEGMEEGFSY
+308 GVEGVEEGFSY
-319 LFNYLSDKAARDPEA
+319 LFNYLADKAARDPEA
-334 VFSPEELLEQI
+334 VFTPEELLEQI

-406 RETGIIRETGQK
+406 RETGIIRETKNADGQSQAAKVERENDKRGIVVKLQESIPALQNEPILREVQGTEFDKSQGKLTDTVSLFFK
-418 ANTQN
+418 AIGN
-423 IKTTEKKNQFTV
+423 KVFRKGFGTV
-435 KTDYERLLVDDPS
+435 LMDKSSVDDDIAHGLGKAKAATFSAVPDVI
-448 PSFEKVREMLL
+448 EKGKQIDYQKNWKGKGKDSYVFAGKVNVEGKTGYLAAVVLQGNDNKFYL
-459 HGDLRSSFEEATGV
+459 HEVVDEKGNFIFISKKDAGTGV
-473 KLPAFVEDAYPIIKE
+473 QDR
-488 TMRKADMDPF
+488 T
-498 SFENEKRERNI
+498 
-509 RELESKLEEAENNA
+509 
-523 QTAKGFEFVNA
+523 
-534 RMIVDTYQRKL
+534 
-545 REARLEFLQARKSQI
+545 
-560 EQLPAIREKQ
+560 
-570 LQAANERKN
+570 N
-579 RSASFRDTVGG
+579 R
-590 SMRAD
+590 
-595 FVSGLLDEAKKAAG
+595 
-609 NLEPVDMPMHGQGK
+609 
-623 NSQIDTSKPVGAPRG
+623 
-638 ESGDKMEISPH
+638 ESGDTGARVASS
-649 RGRGGTDVPAFS
+649 A
-661 LVDGADSKYR
+661 GADALDQNRTSP
-671 IAQKVKNV
+671 AGSESNTGPNFSVTQQGNTV

-685 MLTAEERETGI
+685 MLTAEER
-696 IRQDKPREAAM
+696 
-707 SSGDRYTVT
+707 
-716 EKQEKNAGTDAVKV
+716 
-730 DAGEKMHAEWAFDG
+730 
-744 GRVVANEELDRLQ
+744 
-757 VIFEKK
+757 
-763 PGEELRKELRGKG
+763 
-776 FLYAPSQKAW
+776 
-786 QRKLTDNAY
+786 
-795 SAAGGIAGIQPSTGE
+795 
-810 SVAELQKKALREYGD
+810 
-825 RKRRELMEK
+825 
-834 FREADETRQQNI
+834 
-846 QTEEQNDVKAE
+846 
-857 NVPEEN
+857 
-863 AKNQAGDLAK
+863 AK

-947 EGQKQ
+947 EGQTQ

-1205 KKYSDYYDAINDVLV
+1205 QKYSDYYDAINDVLV

-1474 EALQKLK
+1474 EALQQLK

-1520 MDHKAALQQADA
+1520 MDHKAALRQADA

-1568 YEHLKHDLPQEI
+1568 YEHLKYDLPQEI

-1595 ASKRILKGSVYAAV
+1595 ASKCIVKGSVYAAV

-1654 LEDVRDSVLDD
+1654 LEDVRDSMLDD

-1820 EAKKLKSDKDE
+1820 EAKKLKGDKDE

-1844 IALLDGMDLDGK
+1844 IALLNGMDLDGK

-1868 DSRKEDVEALQAAG
+1868 DSQKEDVEALQAAG

-1903 SASEKATKLAAWA
+1903 SAAEKATKLAAWA

-1960 VYDLYQSLE
+1960 VYELYQSLE

-2085 PWNNGIVG
+2085 PWHNGIVG

>member
-1 MAMQLTARDRLRA
+1 MAMQLTARERLRA
-14 QAAAVQQQQEQTRQQ
+14 QAAAVQQQQEQTRKQ
-29 TAQEHGMKDRMREEE
+29 TAQEPGMTDRLREEE
-44 ALRQENARAQ
+44 ALRQKNARAQ
-54 AARDRRTPDAGTE
+54 EARDRRTPNADTE

-104 SIGLNTMGSVQFM
+104 SIGLNAMGSVQFL

-208 GTEGAGRFLGEAAIS
+208 GTEGAGRFLGEAAIN

-237 PAASAT
+237 PVAAAT
-243 LMGAKAAAGKAKEL
+243 MMGAKAAAGKAKEL
-257 TDRGVSASEALVRG
+257 TERGVSASEALVRG
-271 TVSGSIEAATEKIPL
+271 TVSGAIEAATEKIPL

-308 GVEGMEEGFSY
+308 GVEGAEEGFSY
-319 LFNYLSDKAARDPEA
+319 LFNYLADKAARDPEA
-334 VFSPEELLEQI
+334 VFRPEELLEQI

-352 LVFGAGGTAVN
+352 LAFGAGSTAVN

-375 QTWKERK
+375 
-382 APAETSLHTQDG
+382 
-394 QVRGLPMLTAEE
+394 LP
-406 RETGIIRETGQK
+406 
-418 ANTQN
+418 N
-423 IKTTEKKNQFTV
+423 KK
-435 KTDYERLLVDDPS
+435 
-448 PSFEKVREMLL
+448 
-459 HGDLRSSFEEATGV
+459 
-473 KLPAFVEDAYPIIKE
+473 
-488 TMRKADMDPF
+488 
-498 SFENEKRERNI
+498 
-509 RELESKLEEAENNA
+509 
-523 QTAKGFEFVNA
+523 
-534 RMIVDTYQRKL
+534 
-545 REARLEFLQARKSQI
+545 
-560 EQLPAIREKQ
+560 
-570 LQAANERKN
+570 
-579 RSASFRDTVGG
+579 
-590 SMRAD
+590 
-595 FVSGLLDEAKKAAG
+595 
-609 NLEPVDMPMHGQGK
+609 
-623 NSQIDTSKPVGAPRG
+623 SQIDTSKPGGELQG
-638 ESGDKMEISPH
+638 ESGDKTKSALAGGGPDQSPIPS
-649 RGRGGTDVPAFS
+649 GGSSADFNANIQQEGTD
-661 LVDGADSKYR
+661 
-671 IAQKVKNV
+671 V

-696 IRQDKPREAAM
+696 IRE
-707 SSGDRYTVT
+707 T
-716 EKQEKNAGTDAVKV
+716 KNAAGQSQAAKVERENDKRGIVAKLQENIPALQNEPILREVQGT
-730 DAGEKMHAEWAFDG
+730 EFD
-744 GRVVANEELDRLQ
+744 
-757 VIFEKK
+757 K
-763 PGEELRKELRGKG
+763 
-776 FLYAPSQKAW
+776 SQG
-786 QRKLTDNAY
+786 KLTDTVSLFFKAIGNKVFRKGFGTVLMDKSSVDDDIAHGIGKAKAATFSAVPDVIEKGKQIDYQKNWKGKGKDSYVFAGKVNVEGKTGYLAAVVLQGNDNKFYLHEVVDEKGNFIFISKKDAGTGVQDRTNRESGDTGARVASSAGADALDQNRTSPAGSESNA
-795 SAAGGIAGIQPSTGE
+795 GPNF
-810 SVAELQKKALREYGD
+810 SVTQQGNAVKPVDMPMLTAEER
-825 RKRRELMEK
+825 
-834 FREADETRQQNI
+834 
-846 QTEEQNDVKAE
+846 
-857 NVPEEN
+857 
-863 AKNQAGDLAK
+863 AK

-947 EGQKQ
+947 EGQTQ

-1164 SQLTERENEAVF
+1164 SQLTERENAAVF

-1520 MDHKAALQQADA
+1520 MDHKAALRQADA

-1568 YEHLKHDLPQEI
+1568 YEHLKYDLPQEI

-1595 ASKRILKGSVYAAV
+1595 ASKRIVKGSVYAAV

-1673 TLLGW
+1673 TMLGYG
-1678 DNGRLPIPE
+1678 NGRLPLPQA
-1687 GDFKN
+1687 DATN
-1692 IKEGTKKIFA
+1692 IKNGVKKIFS
-1702 AEDDAG
+1702 AEDDAE

-1751 ADGTQLL
+1751 ADGSQLL

-1792 VLSKDQTGMM
+1792 VLSQDQTGMM

-1820 EAKKLKSDKDE
+1820 EAKKLKGDKDE
-1831 AGETVTGSLERKK
+1831 AGEAVTGSLERKK
-1844 IALLDGMDLDGK
+1844 IALLDGMDLDGQ

-1916 DENLTADQ
+1916 DENLTEDQ

-1930 QLDYWQMMRGEA
+1930 RLDYWQMMRAEA
-1942 STYEKLTG
+1942 STYEKLTE
-1950 AGMSTDKASA
+1950 AGMSADKASA

-1969 PEEGKTTVSESQKLR
+1969 PEDGKTTVSESQKLQ

-2085 PWNNGIVG
+2085 PWHNGIVG

>member
-14 QAAAVQQQQEQTRQQ
+14 QAAAVQQQQVQTRQQ
-29 TAQEHGMKDRMREEE
+29 TVQETGMTDRLREEE

-104 SIGLNTMGSVQFM
+104 SIGLNTMGSVQFL

-146 IRLAKALHGEGS
+146 IKLAKALHGEGS
-158 PEHLQAQKDYDDLR
+158 PEHLQAQKDYDELR

-208 GTEGAGRFLGEAAIS
+208 GTEGDGRFLGGAAIN
-223 IADNLGTVLATGGN
+223 IADNLGTVLASGGN
-237 PAASAT
+237 PVIAAT

-271 TVSGSIEAATEKIPL
+271 TVSGAIEAATEKIPL

-319 LFNYLSDKAARDPEA
+319 LFNYLADKAARDPEA

-509 RELESKLEEAENNA
+509 RELQSKLEEAENNA
-523 QTAKGFEFVNA
+523 QTAQGFEFVNA

-609 NLEPVDMPMHGQGK
+609 NLEPVDMPMLTAEERETGIIRETKNADGQSQTAGKADIVVKNREQSKGGDFWELNSDVIELNGGTGK
-623 NSQIDTSKPVGAPRG
+623 NGEPAYIMNMWYKNADDPTNKDNLPKGTTGKGTAEKAIKKFTDYLIENGRDEFVAMDLSEDAEGFFNHLVEKGVLEDRGKRTFSYSPNDPQRVFGFSERKRAEPLGKKEQRTGSPLPSKA
-638 ESGDKMEISPH
+638 
-649 RGRGGTDVPAFS
+649 
-661 LVDGADSKYR
+661 
-671 IAQKVKNV
+671 V

-685 MLTAEERETGI
+685 MLTAEER
-696 IRQDKPREAAM
+696 
-707 SSGDRYTVT
+707 
-716 EKQEKNAGTDAVKV
+716 
-730 DAGEKMHAEWAFDG
+730 
-744 GRVVANEELDRLQ
+744 
-757 VIFEKK
+757 
-763 PGEELRKELRGKG
+763 
-776 FLYAPSQKAW
+776 
-786 QRKLTDNAY
+786 
-795 SAAGGIAGIQPSTGE
+795 
-810 SVAELQKKALREYGD
+810 
-825 RKRRELMEK
+825 
-834 FREADETRQQNI
+834 
-846 QTEEQNDVKAE
+846 
-857 NVPEEN
+857 
-863 AKNQAGDLAK
+863 AK

-880 EASLTGAETLGQK
+880 EASLTGRETLGQK

-947 EGQKQ
+947 EGQTQ

-1205 KKYSDYYDAINDVLV
+1205 QKYSDYYDAINDVLV

-1568 YEHLKHDLPQEI
+1568 YEHLKYDLPQEI

-1595 ASKRILKGSVYAAV
+1595 ASKRIVKGSVYAAV

-1654 LEDVRDSVLDD
+1654 LEDVRDSMLDD

-1751 ADGTQLL
+1751 ADGSQLL

-1820 EAKKLKSDKDE
+1820 EAKKLKGDKDE

-1882 MTWEEIAPALDTYLG
+1882 MTWEEIAPALDTYLV

-1903 SASEKATKLAAWA
+1903 SAAEKATKLAAWA

-1942 STYEKLTG
+1942 TTYEKLTG

-1960 VYDLYQSLE
+1960 VYELYQSLE

-2085 PWNNGIVG
+2085 PWHNGIVG

>member
-29 TAQEHGMKDRMREEE
+29 TAQEPGMTDRLREEE
-44 ALRQENARAQ
+44 ALRQENDRAQ

-104 SIGLNTMGSVQFM
+104 SIGLNTMGSVQFL

-237 PAASAT
+237 PVAAAT
-243 LMGAKAAAGKAKEL
+243 MMGAKAAAGKAKEL
-257 TDRGVSASEALVRG
+257 TERGVSASEALVRG
-271 TVSGSIEAATEKIPL
+271 TVSGAIEAATEKIPL

-319 LFNYLSDKAARDPEA
+319 LFNYLADKAARDPEA

-352 LVFGAGGTAVN
+352 LAFGAGSTAVN
-363 RMAAAEAPEVIG
+363 RMAAAEAPEVM
-375 QTWKERK
+375 
-382 APAETSLHTQDG
+382 
-394 QVRGLPMLTAEE
+394 GLP
-406 RETGIIRETGQK
+406 
-418 ANTQN
+418 N
-423 IKTTEKKNQFTV
+423 KK
-435 KTDYERLLVDDPS
+435 
-448 PSFEKVREMLL
+448 
-459 HGDLRSSFEEATGV
+459 
-473 KLPAFVEDAYPIIKE
+473 
-488 TMRKADMDPF
+488 
-498 SFENEKRERNI
+498 
-509 RELESKLEEAENNA
+509 
-523 QTAKGFEFVNA
+523 
-534 RMIVDTYQRKL
+534 
-545 REARLEFLQARKSQI
+545 
-560 EQLPAIREKQ
+560 
-570 LQAANERKN
+570 
-579 RSASFRDTVGG
+579 
-590 SMRAD
+590 
-595 FVSGLLDEAKKAAG
+595 
-609 NLEPVDMPMHGQGK
+609 
-623 NSQIDTSKPVGAPRG
+623 SQIDTSKPGGELQG
-638 ESGDKMEISPH
+638 ESGDKTKSALAGGGPDQSPIPS
-649 RGRGGTDVPAFS
+649 GGSSADFNANIQQEGTD
-661 LVDGADSKYR
+661 
-671 IAQKVKNV
+671 V

-696 IRQDKPREAAM
+696 IRE
-707 SSGDRYTVT
+707 T
-716 EKQEKNAGTDAVKV
+716 KNAAGQSQAAKVERENDKRGIVAKLQENIPALQNEPILREVQGT
-730 DAGEKMHAEWAFDG
+730 EFD
-744 GRVVANEELDRLQ
+744 
-757 VIFEKK
+757 K
-763 PGEELRKELRGKG
+763 
-776 FLYAPSQKAW
+776 SQG
-786 QRKLTDNAY
+786 KLTDTVSLFFKAIGNKVFRKGFGTVLMDKSSVDDDIAHGIGKAKAATFSAVPDVIEKGKQIDYQKNWKGKGKDSYVFAGKVNVEGKTGYLAAVVLQGNDNKFYLHEVVDEKGNFIFISKKDAGTGVQDRTNRESGDTGARVASSAGADALDQNRTSPAGSESNA
-795 SAAGGIAGIQPSTGE
+795 GPNF
-810 SVAELQKKALREYGD
+810 SVTQQGNAVKPVDLPMLTAEER
-825 RKRRELMEK
+825 
-834 FREADETRQQNI
+834 
-846 QTEEQNDVKAE
+846 
-857 NVPEEN
+857 
-863 AKNQAGDLAK
+863 AK

-942 LKQQR
+942 LKQQQ
-947 EGQKQ
+947 EGQTQ

-1008 GLDVTQKQIR
+1008 GLNVTQKQIR

-1086 NRDLFIDTLNREVLN
+1086 NRDIFIDTLNREVLN
-1101 RMDQAKPPKAASL
+1101 RMDQAKPPKGVSL

-1176 QMLDDGRSADSFGGD
+1176 QMLDDGRSADSFGGE

-1205 KKYSDYYDAINDVLV
+1205 QKYSDYYDAINDVLV

-1374 ALDNYTNILAGKQTQ
+1374 ALDNYTNILAGKQTHV
-1389 LDRAVETAIGRKGL
+1389 DRAVERTIERKGL
-1403 NLIQKP
+1403 NRIQKP
-1409 IQTLVK
+1409 IQILVR

-1520 MDHKAALQQADA
+1520 MDHKAALRQADA

-1547 NIFSDKSLKLL
+1547 NIFSDKTLKLL

-1568 YEHLKHDLPQEI
+1568 YEHLKYDLPQEI

-1595 ASKRILKGSVYAAV
+1595 ASKRIVKGSVYAAV

-1692 IKEGTKKIFA
+1692 IKEGTKKIFS
-1702 AEDDAG
+1702 AEDDAE

-1751 ADGTQLL
+1751 ADGSQLL

-1792 VLSKDQTGMM
+1792 VLSQDQTGMM

-1808 GVDQGTYVRFIQ
+1808 GVDQETYVRFIQ
-1820 EAKKLKSDKDE
+1820 EAKKLKGDKDE

-1844 IALLDGMDLDGK
+1844 IALLDGMDLDGQ

-1868 DSRKEDVEALQAAG
+1868 DSRKEDVEALREAG

-1916 DENLTADQ
+1916 DENLTEDQ

-1930 QLDYWQMMRGEA
+1930 RLDYWQMMRAEA
-1942 STYEKLTG
+1942 STYEKLTE
-1950 AGMSTDKASA
+1950 AGMSADKASA

-1969 PEEGKTTVSESQKLR
+1969 PEDGKTTVSESQKLR

-1991 LSEEDKRK
+1991 LSEEDKQK

-2085 PWNNGIVG
+2085 PWHNGIVG

>member
-29 TAQEHGMKDRMREEE
+29 TAQEPGMTDRLREEE
-44 ALRQENARAQ
+44 ALRQKNARAQ
-54 AARDRRTPDAGTE
+54 EARDRRTPNADTE

-104 SIGLNTMGSVQFM
+104 SIGLNTMGSVQFL

-208 GTEGAGRFLGEAAIS
+208 GTEGAGRFLGEAAIN

-237 PAASAT
+237 PVAAAT
-243 LMGAKAAAGKAKEL
+243 MMGAKAAAGKAKEL
-257 TDRGVSASEALVRG
+257 TERGVSASEALVRG
-271 TVSGSIEAATEKIPL
+271 TVSGAIEAATEKIPL

-294 SGGQSAL
+294 SGGKSAL

-308 GVEGMEEGFSY
+308 GVEGAEEGFSY
-319 LFNYLSDKAARDPEA
+319 LFNYLADKAARDPEA
-334 VFSPEELLEQI
+334 VFRPEELLEQI

-352 LVFGAGGTAVN
+352 LAFGAGGTAVN

-375 QTWKERK
+375 
-382 APAETSLHTQDG
+382 
-394 QVRGLPMLTAEE
+394 LP
-406 RETGIIRETGQK
+406 
-418 ANTQN
+418 N
-423 IKTTEKKNQFTV
+423 KK
-435 KTDYERLLVDDPS
+435 
-448 PSFEKVREMLL
+448 
-459 HGDLRSSFEEATGV
+459 
-473 KLPAFVEDAYPIIKE
+473 
-488 TMRKADMDPF
+488 
-498 SFENEKRERNI
+498 
-509 RELESKLEEAENNA
+509 
-523 QTAKGFEFVNA
+523 
-534 RMIVDTYQRKL
+534 
-545 REARLEFLQARKSQI
+545 
-560 EQLPAIREKQ
+560 
-570 LQAANERKN
+570 
-579 RSASFRDTVGG
+579 
-590 SMRAD
+590 
-595 FVSGLLDEAKKAAG
+595 
-609 NLEPVDMPMHGQGK
+609 
-623 NSQIDTSKPVGAPRG
+623 SQIDTSKPGGELQG
-638 ESGDKMEISPH
+638 ESGDKTKSALAGGGPDQSPIPS
-649 RGRGGTDVPAFS
+649 GGSSADFNANIQQEGTD
-661 LVDGADSKYR
+661 
-671 IAQKVKNV
+671 V

-696 IRQDKPREAAM
+696 IRE
-707 SSGDRYTVT
+707 T
-716 EKQEKNAGTDAVKV
+716 KNAAGQSQAAKVERENDKRGIVAKLQENIPALQNEPILREVQGT
-730 DAGEKMHAEWAFDG
+730 EFD
-744 GRVVANEELDRLQ
+744 
-757 VIFEKK
+757 K
-763 PGEELRKELRGKG
+763 
-776 FLYAPSQKAW
+776 SQG
-786 QRKLTDNAY
+786 KLTDTVSLFFKAIGNKVFRKGFGTVLMDKSSVDDDIAHGIGKAKAATFSAVPDVIEKGKQIDYQKNWKGKGKDSYVFAGKVNVEGKTGYLAAVVLQGNDNKFYLHEVVDEKGNFIFISKKDAGTGVQDRTNRESGDTGARVASSAGADALDQNRTSPAGSESNA
-795 SAAGGIAGIQPSTGE
+795 GPNC
-810 SVAELQKKALREYGD
+810 SVTQQGNAVKPVDMPMLTAEER
-825 RKRRELMEK
+825 
-834 FREADETRQQNI
+834 
-846 QTEEQNDVKAE
+846 
-857 NVPEEN
+857 
-863 AKNQAGDLAK
+863 AK

-983 QKIGLKV
+983 RKIGLKV

-1164 SQLTERENEAVF
+1164 SQLTERENAAVF

-1205 KKYSDYYDAINDVLV
+1205 QKYSDYYDAINDVLV

-1329 ADEGLRADYDT
+1329 ADEGLRADYDA

-1513 LKNVKAG
+1513 LKNVKDG

-1547 NIFSDKSLKLL
+1547 NIFSDKSLKLM

-1568 YEHLKHDLPQEI
+1568 YEHLKYDLPQEI

-1673 TLLGW
+1673 TMLGYG
-1678 DNGRLPIPE
+1678 NGRLPLPQA
-1687 GDFKN
+1687 DATN
-1692 IKEGTKKIFA
+1692 IKNGVKKIFS
-1702 AEDDAG
+1702 AEDDAE

-1751 ADGTQLL
+1751 ADGSQLL
-1758 YEVEKSPQNIA
+1758 YEVEKSPKNIA

-1792 VLSKDQTGMM
+1792 VLSQDQTGMM

-1820 EAKKLKSDKDE
+1820 EAKKLKGDKDE

-1844 IALLDGMDLDGK
+1844 IALLDGMDLDGQ

-1916 DENLTADQ
+1916 DENLTEDQ

-1930 QLDYWQMMRGEA
+1930 RLDYWQMMRAEA
-1942 STYEKLTG
+1942 STYEKLTE
-1950 AGMSTDKASA
+1950 AGMSADKASA

-1969 PEEGKTTVSESQKLR
+1969 PEDGKTTVSESQKLQ

-2085 PWNNGIVG
+2085 PWHNGIVG

>member
-1 MAMQLTARDRLRA
+1 MASTFLKQKAAEQQKQEKKISAPVTAPKFTFQPALKEQKTVSQNTVQEPGMTDRL
-14 QAAAVQQQQEQTRQQ
+14 
-29 TAQEHGMKDRMREEE
+29 REEE

-104 SIGLNTMGSVQFM
+104 SIGLNTMGSAQFL

-137 DKANQALEQ
+137 DKANQALDR
-146 IRLAKALHGEGS
+146 IKLAKALHGEGS

-208 GTEGAGRFLGEAAIS
+208 GTEGAGRFLGEAAIN

-237 PAASAT
+237 PVAAAT
-243 LMGAKAAAGKAKEL
+243 MMGAKAAAGKAKEL

-271 TVSGSIEAATEKIPL
+271 TVSGAIEAATEKIPL

-308 GVEGMEEGFSY
+308 GVEGAEEGFSY
-319 LFNYLSDKAARDPEA
+319 LFNYLADKAVKDPEA

-352 LVFGAGGTAVN
+352 LAFGAGSTAVN
-363 RMAAAEAPEVIG
+363 RMAAAEAQDVIG
-375 QTWKERK
+375 QNWKERK

-406 RETGIIRETGQK
+406 RETGIIRETKNAAGQSQAAGK
-418 ANTQN
+418 EE
-423 IKTTEKKNQFTV
+423 IKSDQSSVVEKLQ
-435 KTDYERLLVDDPS
+435 
-448 PSFEKVREMLL
+448 
-459 HGDLRSSFEEATGV
+459 RSIPQ
-473 KLPAFVEDAYPIIKE
+473 L
-488 TMRKADMDPF
+488 
-498 SFENEKRERNI
+498 ENEKVLREVQGTEFDKNQGKLSETVGAFFKAIGNKVFRQGLGNVIMDDRSIKSDIAHGIGKTKAATFAAVPDVIEKGRQIDYDSNWKGRNK
-509 RELESKLEEAENNA
+509 ESFIYAGK
-523 QTAKGFEFVNA
+523 V
-534 RMIVDTYQRKL
+534 IVDGK
-545 REARLEFLQARKSQI
+545 
-560 EQLPAIREKQ
+560 PAY
-570 LQAANERKN
+570 LAAVVM
-579 RSASFRDTVGG
+579 RDTDNRFYLHEVVYENGNIFYTRKDAG
-590 SMRAD
+590 TG
-595 FVSGLLDEAKKAAG
+595 VLDR
-609 NLEPVDMPMHGQGK
+609 
-623 NSQIDTSKPVGAPRG
+623 NSRESNDTGARVA
-638 ESGDKMEISPH
+638 SS
-649 RGRGGTDVPAFS
+649 A
-661 LVDGADSKYR
+661 GADALDQGRTSP
-671 IAQKVKNV
+671 AGSESNAVPNFSVTQQGNAV

-685 MLTAEERETGI
+685 MLTAEER
-696 IRQDKPREAAM
+696 
-707 SSGDRYTVT
+707 
-716 EKQEKNAGTDAVKV
+716 
-730 DAGEKMHAEWAFDG
+730 
-744 GRVVANEELDRLQ
+744 
-757 VIFEKK
+757 
-763 PGEELRKELRGKG
+763 
-776 FLYAPSQKAW
+776 
-786 QRKLTDNAY
+786 
-795 SAAGGIAGIQPSTGE
+795 
-810 SVAELQKKALREYGD
+810 
-825 RKRRELMEK
+825 
-834 FREADETRQQNI
+834 
-846 QTEEQNDVKAE
+846 
-857 NVPEEN
+857 
-863 AKNQAGDLAK
+863 AK

-880 EASLTGAETLGQK
+880 EASLTGSETLGQK

-947 EGQKQ
+947 EGQTQ
-952 EAGAEQNLR
+952 EAGTEQNLR

-1164 SQLTERENEAVF
+1164 SQLTERENAAVF

-1205 KKYSDYYDAINDVLV
+1205 QKYSDYYDAINDVLV

-1329 ADEGLRADYDT
+1329 ADEGLRADYDA
-1340 IRESTDMTQE
+1340 IRESKDMTQE

-1520 MDHKAALQQADA
+1520 MDHKAALRQADA

-1568 YEHLKHDLPQEI
+1568 YEHLKYDLPQEI

-1595 ASKRILKGSVYAAV
+1595 ASKRIVKGSVYAAV

-1673 TLLGW
+1673 TMLGYG
-1678 DNGRLPIPE
+1678 NGRLPLPQA
-1687 GDFKN
+1687 DATN
-1692 IKEGTKKIFA
+1692 IKNGVKKIFS
-1702 AEDDAG
+1702 AEDDAE

-1751 ADGTQLL
+1751 ADGSQLL
-1758 YEVEKSPQNIA
+1758 YEVEKSPKNIA

-1792 VLSKDQTGMM
+1792 VLSQDQTGMM

-1820 EAKKLKSDKDE
+1820 EAKKLKGDKDE

-1844 IALLDGMDLDGK
+1844 IALLDGMDLDGQ

-1868 DSRKEDVEALQAAG
+1868 DSRKEDVEALREAG
-1882 MTWEEIAPALDTYLG
+1882 MTWEEIASALDTYLG

-1916 DENLTADQ
+1916 DENLTEDQ

-1930 QLDYWQMMRGEA
+1930 RLDYWQMMRAEA
-1942 STYEKLTG
+1942 STYEKLTE
-1950 AGMSTDKASA
+1950 AGMSADKASA

-1969 PEEGKTTVSESQKLR
+1969 PEDGKTTVSESQKLQ

-2085 PWNNGIVG
+2085 PWHNGIVG

>member
-14 QAAAVQQQQEQTRQQ
+14 QAAAVQQQQEQTRKQ
-29 TAQEHGMKDRMREEE
+29 TVQEPGMTDRLREEE
-44 ALRQENARAQ
+44 ALRQKNARAQ

-104 SIGLNTMGSVQFM
+104 SIGLNTMGSAQFL

-146 IRLAKALHGEGS
+146 IKLAKALHGEGS

-208 GTEGAGRFLGEAAIS
+208 GTEGAGRFLGGAAIS

-237 PAASAT
+237 PAAAAT

-271 TVSGSIEAATEKIPL
+271 TVSGAIEAATEKIPL

-319 LFNYLSDKAARDPEA
+319 LFNYLADKAARDPEA

-352 LVFGAGGTAVN
+352 LVFGAGSTAVN
-363 RMAAAEAPEVIG
+363 RMAAAEAQDVIG
-375 QTWKERK
+375 QNWKERK

-406 RETGIIRETGQK
+406 RETGIIRETKNAAGQSQAAGK
-418 ANTQN
+418 EE
-423 IKTTEKKNQFTV
+423 IKSDQSSVVEKLQ
-435 KTDYERLLVDDPS
+435 
-448 PSFEKVREMLL
+448 
-459 HGDLRSSFEEATGV
+459 RSIPQ
-473 KLPAFVEDAYPIIKE
+473 L
-488 TMRKADMDPF
+488 
-498 SFENEKRERNI
+498 ENEKVLREVQGTEFDKNQGKLSETVGAFFKAIGNKVFRQGLGNVIMDDRSIKSDIAHGIGKTKAATFAAVPDVIEKGRQIDYDSNWKGRNK
-509 RELESKLEEAENNA
+509 ESFIYAGK
-523 QTAKGFEFVNA
+523 V
-534 RMIVDTYQRKL
+534 IVDGK
-545 REARLEFLQARKSQI
+545 
-560 EQLPAIREKQ
+560 PAY
-570 LQAANERKN
+570 LAAVVM
-579 RSASFRDTVGG
+579 RDTDNRFYLHEVVDENGNIFYTRKDAG
-590 SMRAD
+590 TG
-595 FVSGLLDEAKKAAG
+595 VLDR
-609 NLEPVDMPMHGQGK
+609 
-623 NSQIDTSKPVGAPRG
+623 NSRESNDTGARVA
-638 ESGDKMEISPH
+638 SS
-649 RGRGGTDVPAFS
+649 A
-661 LVDGADSKYR
+661 GADALDQGRTSP
-671 IAQKVKNV
+671 AGSESNAVPNFSVTQQGNAV

-685 MLTAEERETGI
+685 MLTAEER
-696 IRQDKPREAAM
+696 
-707 SSGDRYTVT
+707 
-716 EKQEKNAGTDAVKV
+716 
-730 DAGEKMHAEWAFDG
+730 
-744 GRVVANEELDRLQ
+744 
-757 VIFEKK
+757 
-763 PGEELRKELRGKG
+763 
-776 FLYAPSQKAW
+776 
-786 QRKLTDNAY
+786 
-795 SAAGGIAGIQPSTGE
+795 
-810 SVAELQKKALREYGD
+810 
-825 RKRRELMEK
+825 
-834 FREADETRQQNI
+834 
-846 QTEEQNDVKAE
+846 
-857 NVPEEN
+857 
-863 AKNQAGDLAK
+863 AK

-914 MMPDYQEDLMDTAE
+914 MMQDYQEDLMDTAE

-947 EGQKQ
+947 EGQTQ
-952 EAGAEQNLR
+952 EAGTEQNLR

-990 ESPIA
+990 GSPIA

-1056 RRRTVVEEL
+1056 RRRNVVEEL

-1086 NRDLFIDTLNREVLN
+1086 NRDIFIDTLNREVLN

-1164 SQLTERENEAVF
+1164 SQLTERENAAVF

-1205 KKYSDYYDAINDVLV
+1205 QKYSDYYDAINDVLV

-1329 ADEGLRADYDT
+1329 ADEGLRADYDA
-1340 IRESTDMTQE
+1340 IRESKDMTQE

-1403 NLIQKP
+1403 NMIQKP

-1568 YEHLKHDLPQEI
+1568 YEHLKYDLPQEI

-1673 TLLGW
+1673 TMLGYG
-1678 DNGRLPIPE
+1678 NGRLPLPQA
-1687 GDFKN
+1687 DATN
-1692 IKEGTKKIFA
+1692 IKNGVKKIFS
-1702 AEDDAG
+1702 AEDDAE

-1730 GNQVRKTIEGGE
+1730 GGQVRKTIEGGE

-1792 VLSKDQTGMM
+1792 VLSQDQTGMM

-1820 EAKKLKSDKDE
+1820 EAKKLKGDKDE

-1844 IALLDGMDLDGK
+1844 IALLDGMDLDGQ

-1903 SASEKATKLAAWA
+1903 SAAEKATKLAAWA
-1916 DENLTADQ
+1916 DENLTEDQ

-1930 QLDYWQMMRGEA
+1930 QLDYWQMMRAEA
-1942 STYEKLTG
+1942 STYEKLTE
-1950 AGMSTDKASA
+1950 AGMSADKASA

-1969 PEEGKTTVSESQKLR
+1969 PEDGKTTVSESQKLQ

-2085 PWNNGIVG
+2085 PWHNGIVG

>member
-29 TAQEHGMKDRMREEE
+29 TAQEPGMTDRLREEE
-44 ALRQENARAQ
+44 ALRKENDRAQ

-104 SIGLNTMGSVQFM
+104 SIGLNTMGSVQFL

-208 GTEGAGRFLGEAAIS
+208 GTEGAGRFLGEAAIN

-237 PAASAT
+237 PVAAAT
-243 LMGAKAAAGKAKEL
+243 MMGAKAAAGKAKEL
-257 TDRGVSASEALVRG
+257 TERGVSASEALVRG
-271 TVSGSIEAATEKIPL
+271 TVSGAIEAATEKIPL

-308 GVEGMEEGFSY
+308 GVEGAEEGFSY
-319 LFNYLSDKAARDPEA
+319 LFNYLADKAARDPEA

-352 LVFGAGGTAVN
+352 LAFGAGSTAVN

-406 RETGIIRETGQK
+406 RETGIIRETKNAAGQSQAAGK
-418 ANTQN
+418 EE
-423 IKTTEKKNQFTV
+423 IKSDQSSVVEKLQ
-435 KTDYERLLVDDPS
+435 
-448 PSFEKVREMLL
+448 
-459 HGDLRSSFEEATGV
+459 RSIPQ
-473 KLPAFVEDAYPIIKE
+473 L
-488 TMRKADMDPF
+488 
-498 SFENEKRERNI
+498 ENEKVLREVQGTEFDKNQGKLSETVGAFFKAIGNKVFRQGLGNVIMDDRSIKSDIAHGIGKTKAATFAAVPDVIEKGRQIDYDSNWKGRNK
-509 RELESKLEEAENNA
+509 ESFIYAGK
-523 QTAKGFEFVNA
+523 V
-534 RMIVDTYQRKL
+534 IVDGK
-545 REARLEFLQARKSQI
+545 
-560 EQLPAIREKQ
+560 PAY
-570 LQAANERKN
+570 LAAVVM
-579 RSASFRDTVGG
+579 RDTDNRFYLHEVVDENGNIFYTRKDAG
-590 SMRAD
+590 TG
-595 FVSGLLDEAKKAAG
+595 VLDR
-609 NLEPVDMPMHGQGK
+609 
-623 NSQIDTSKPVGAPRG
+623 NSRESNDTGARVA
-638 ESGDKMEISPH
+638 SS
-649 RGRGGTDVPAFS
+649 A
-661 LVDGADSKYR
+661 GADALDQGRTSP
-671 IAQKVKNV
+671 AGSESNAGPNFSVTQQGNAV

-685 MLTAEERETGI
+685 MLTAEER
-696 IRQDKPREAAM
+696 
-707 SSGDRYTVT
+707 
-716 EKQEKNAGTDAVKV
+716 
-730 DAGEKMHAEWAFDG
+730 
-744 GRVVANEELDRLQ
+744 
-757 VIFEKK
+757 
-763 PGEELRKELRGKG
+763 
-776 FLYAPSQKAW
+776 
-786 QRKLTDNAY
+786 
-795 SAAGGIAGIQPSTGE
+795 
-810 SVAELQKKALREYGD
+810 
-825 RKRRELMEK
+825 
-834 FREADETRQQNI
+834 
-846 QTEEQNDVKAE
+846 
-857 NVPEEN
+857 
-863 AKNQAGDLAK
+863 AK

-914 MMPDYQEDLMDTAE
+914 MMQDYQEDLMDTAE

-947 EGQKQ
+947 EGQTQ
-952 EAGAEQNLR
+952 EAGTEQNLR

-1086 NRDLFIDTLNREVLN
+1086 NRDIFIDTLNREVLN

-1164 SQLTERENEAVF
+1164 SQLTERENAAVF

-1205 KKYSDYYDAINDVLV
+1205 QKYSDYYDAINDVLV

-1329 ADEGLRADYDT
+1329 ADEGLRADYDA
-1340 IRESTDMTQE
+1340 IRESKDMTQE

-1673 TLLGW
+1673 TMLGYG
-1678 DNGRLPIPE
+1678 NGRLPLPQADE
-1687 GDFKN
+1687 TN
-1692 IKEGTKKIFA
+1692 IKNGVKKIFS
-1702 AEDDAG
+1702 AEDDAE

-1751 ADGTQLL
+1751 ADGSQLL

-1792 VLSKDQTGMM
+1792 VLSQDQTGMM

-1820 EAKKLKSDKDE
+1820 EAKKLKGDKDE

-1844 IALLDGMDLDGK
+1844 IALLDGMDLDGQ

-1916 DENLTADQ
+1916 DENLTEDQ

-1930 QLDYWQMMRGEA
+1930 RLDYWQMMRAEA
-1942 STYEKLTG
+1942 STYEKLTE
-1950 AGMSTDKASA
+1950 AGMSADKASA
-1960 VYDLYQSLE
+1960 VYDLYQNLE
-1969 PEEGKTTVSESQKLR
+1969 PEDGKTTVSESQKLR

-2085 PWNNGIVG
+2085 PWHNGIVG

>member
-29 TAQEHGMKDRMREEE
+29 TAQEPGMTDRLREEE
-44 ALRQENARAQ
+44 ALRQENNRAQ

-104 SIGLNTMGSVQFM
+104 SIGLNTMGTVQFL
-117 GDTLKQSRDNAEAY
+117 GDDLKQSRDNAEAY

-158 PEHLQAQKDYDDLR
+158 PEHLQAQKDYDELR

-208 GTEGAGRFLGEAAIS
+208 GTEGAGRFLGGAAIS

-237 PAASAT
+237 PAAAAT

-271 TVSGSIEAATEKIPL
+271 TVSGAIEAATEKIPL

-308 GVEGMEEGFSY
+308 GVEGAEEGFSY
-319 LFNYLSDKAARDPEA
+319 LFNYLADKAARDPNA

-352 LVFGAGGTAVN
+352 LAFGAGSTAVN
-363 RMAAAEAPEVIG
+363 RMAAAEAQDVIG
-375 QTWKERK
+375 QNWKERK

-394 QVRGLPMLTAEE
+394 QVRGLPMLTEEE
-406 RETGIIRETGQK
+406 RETGIIRETKNAAGQSQAAGK
-418 ANTQN
+418 AEIKSDQSSVVEKLQRN
-423 IKTTEKKNQFTV
+423 IPQ
-435 KTDYERLLVDDPS
+435 L
-448 PSFEKVREMLL
+448 
-459 HGDLRSSFEEATGV
+459 
-473 KLPAFVEDAYPIIKE
+473 
-488 TMRKADMDPF
+488 
-498 SFENEKRERNI
+498 ENEKVLREVQGTEFDKNQGKLSETVGAFFKAIGNKVFRQGLGNVIMDDRSIKSDIAHGIGKTKAATFAAVPDVIEKGRQIDYDSNWKGRNK
-509 RELESKLEEAENNA
+509 ESFIYAGK
-523 QTAKGFEFVNA
+523 V
-534 RMIVDTYQRKL
+534 IVDGK
-545 REARLEFLQARKSQI
+545 
-560 EQLPAIREKQ
+560 PAY
-570 LQAANERKN
+570 LAAVVM
-579 RSASFRDTVGG
+579 RDTDNRFYLHEVVDENGNIFYTRKDAG
-590 SMRAD
+590 TG
-595 FVSGLLDEAKKAAG
+595 VLDR
-609 NLEPVDMPMHGQGK
+609 
-623 NSQIDTSKPVGAPRG
+623 NSRESNDTGARVA
-638 ESGDKMEISPH
+638 SS
-649 RGRGGTDVPAFS
+649 A
-661 LVDGADSKYR
+661 GADALDQNRTSP
-671 IAQKVKNV
+671 AGSVSNAGPNFSVTQQGNTV

-685 MLTAEERETGI
+685 VLTAEER
-696 IRQDKPREAAM
+696 
-707 SSGDRYTVT
+707 
-716 EKQEKNAGTDAVKV
+716 
-730 DAGEKMHAEWAFDG
+730 
-744 GRVVANEELDRLQ
+744 
-757 VIFEKK
+757 
-763 PGEELRKELRGKG
+763 
-776 FLYAPSQKAW
+776 
-786 QRKLTDNAY
+786 
-795 SAAGGIAGIQPSTGE
+795 
-810 SVAELQKKALREYGD
+810 
-825 RKRRELMEK
+825 
-834 FREADETRQQNI
+834 
-846 QTEEQNDVKAE
+846 
-857 NVPEEN
+857 
-863 AKNQAGDLAK
+863 AK

-942 LKQQR
+942 IKQQR
-947 EGQKQ
+947 EGQTQ

-1056 RRRTVVEEL
+1056 RRRSVVEEL

-1164 SQLTERENEAVF
+1164 SQLTERENAAVF

-1205 KKYSDYYDAINDVLV
+1205 QKYSDYYDAINDVLV

-1329 ADEGLRADYDT
+1329 ADEGLRADYDA

-1487 KILDAASIPF
+1487 KIMDAASIPF

-1520 MDHKAALQQADA
+1520 MDHKAALRQADA

-1568 YEHLKHDLPQEI
+1568 YEHLKYDLPQEI

-1595 ASKRILKGSVYAAV
+1595 ASKRIVKGSVYAAV

-1673 TLLGW
+1673 TMLGYG
-1678 DNGRLPIPE
+1678 NGRLPLPQA
-1687 GDFKN
+1687 DATN
-1692 IKEGTKKIFA
+1692 IKNGVKKIFS
-1702 AEDDAG
+1702 AEDDAE

-1751 ADGTQLL
+1751 ADGSQLL

-1792 VLSKDQTGMM
+1792 VLSQDQTGMM

-1820 EAKKLKSDKDE
+1820 EGKKLKGDKDE

-1844 IALLDGMDLDGK
+1844 IALLDGMDLDGQ

-1882 MTWEEIAPALDTYLG
+1882 MTWEQIAPALDTYLG

-1916 DENLTADQ
+1916 DENLTEDQ

-1930 QLDYWQMMRGEA
+1930 RLDYWQMMRAEA
-1942 STYEKLTG
+1942 STYEKLTE
-1950 AGMSTDKASA
+1950 AGMSADKASA
-1960 VYDLYQSLE
+1960 VYDLYQNLE
-1969 PEEGKTTVSESQKLR
+1969 PEDGKTTVSESQKLR

-2085 PWNNGIVG
+2085 PWHNGIVG

>member
-14 QAAAVQQQQEQTRQQ
+14 QAAAVQQQQEQTRKQ
-29 TAQEHGMKDRMREEE
+29 TAQEPGMTDRLREEE
-44 ALRQENARAQ
+44 ALRQKNARAQ
-54 AARDRRTPDAGTE
+54 EARDRRTPNADTE

-104 SIGLNTMGSVQFM
+104 SIGLNTMGSVQFL

-172 RTIMQWNSEPNK
+172 KTIMQWNSEPNK

-208 GTEGAGRFLGEAAIS
+208 GTEGAGRFLGEAAIN

-237 PAASAT
+237 PVAAAT
-243 LMGAKAAAGKAKEL
+243 MMGAKAAAGKAKEL
-257 TDRGVSASEALVRG
+257 TERGVSASEALVRG
-271 TVSGSIEAATEKIPL
+271 TVSGAIEAATEKIPL

-308 GVEGMEEGFSY
+308 GVEGAEEGFSY
-319 LFNYLSDKAARDPEA
+319 LFNYLADKAARDPEA
-334 VFSPEELLEQI
+334 VFRPEELLEQI

-352 LVFGAGGTAVN
+352 LAFGAGSTAVN
-363 RMAAAEAPEVIG
+363 RMAAAEAQDVIG
-375 QTWKERK
+375 QNWKERK

-423 IKTTEKKNQFTV
+423 IKTTEKKNQFIV

-488 TMRKADMDPF
+488 TMRKADLDPF

-509 RELESKLEEAENNA
+509 RELENKLEEAENNA

-534 RMIVDTYQRKL
+534 RMMVDTYQRKL
-545 REARLEFLQARKSQI
+545 REARLEYLQARKSQI

-570 LQAANERKN
+570 LQAANERKK
-579 RSASFRDTVGG
+579 RSTSFSDRVGG

-609 NLEPVDMPMHGQGK
+609 NLVVDEKGNFIITNRKDAGTGVQDRT
-623 NSQIDTSKPVGAPRG
+623 NR
-638 ESGDKMEISPH
+638 ESGDTGARVASS
-649 RGRGGTDVPAFS
+649 A
-661 LVDGADSKYR
+661 GADALDQGRTSP
-671 IAQKVKNV
+671 AGSESNAGPNFSVTQQGNAV

-685 MLTAEERETGI
+685 MLTAEER
-696 IRQDKPREAAM
+696 
-707 SSGDRYTVT
+707 
-716 EKQEKNAGTDAVKV
+716 
-730 DAGEKMHAEWAFDG
+730 
-744 GRVVANEELDRLQ
+744 
-757 VIFEKK
+757 
-763 PGEELRKELRGKG
+763 
-776 FLYAPSQKAW
+776 
-786 QRKLTDNAY
+786 
-795 SAAGGIAGIQPSTGE
+795 
-810 SVAELQKKALREYGD
+810 
-825 RKRRELMEK
+825 
-834 FREADETRQQNI
+834 
-846 QTEEQNDVKAE
+846 
-857 NVPEEN
+857 
-863 AKNQAGDLAK
+863 AK

-947 EGQKQ
+947 EGQTQ
-952 EAGAEQNLR
+952 EAGTEQNLR

-995 DMTAVQKAREAQW
+995 DMSAVQKAREAQW

-1086 NRDLFIDTLNREVLN
+1086 NRDIFIDTLNREVLN

-1164 SQLTERENEAVF
+1164 SQLTERENAAVF

-1205 KKYSDYYDAINDVLV
+1205 QKYSDYYDAINDVLV

-1673 TLLGW
+1673 TMLGYG
-1678 DNGRLPIPE
+1678 NGRLPLPQA
-1687 GDFKN
+1687 DATN
-1692 IKEGTKKIFA
+1692 IKNGVKKIFS
-1702 AEDDAG
+1702 AEDDAE

-1751 ADGTQLL
+1751 TDGTQLL

-1802 EQAAGY
+1802 EKAAEY

-1820 EAKKLKSDKDE
+1820 EAKKLKGDKDE

-1844 IALLDGMDLDGK
+1844 IALLDGMDLDGE

-1916 DENLTADQ
+1916 DENLTEDQ

-1930 QLDYWQMMRGEA
+1930 RLDYWQMMRAEA
-1942 STYEKLTG
+1942 STYEKLTE
-1950 AGMSTDKASA
+1950 AGMSADKASA
-1960 VYDLYQSLE
+1960 VYELYQSLE
-1969 PEEGKTTVSESQKLR
+1969 PEDGKTTVSESQKLR

-2085 PWNNGIVG
+2085 PWHNGIVG

>member
-29 TAQEHGMKDRMREEE
+29 TAQEPGMTDRLREEE
-44 ALRQENARAQ
+44 ALRQENNRAQ

-104 SIGLNTMGSVQFM
+104 SIGLNTMGSVQFL

-208 GTEGAGRFLGEAAIS
+208 GTEGAGRFLGEAAIN

-237 PAASAT
+237 PVAAAT
-243 LMGAKAAAGKAKEL
+243 MMGAKAAAGKAKEL
-257 TDRGVSASEALVRG
+257 TERGVSASEALVRG
-271 TVSGSIEAATEKIPL
+271 TVSGAIEAATEKIPL

-308 GVEGMEEGFSY
+308 GVEGAEEGFSY
-319 LFNYLSDKAARDPEA
+319 LFNYLADKAARDPKA

-345 ASGAFSG
+345 ASGTFSG

-375 QTWKERK
+375 
-382 APAETSLHTQDG
+382 
-394 QVRGLPMLTAEE
+394 LP
-406 RETGIIRETGQK
+406 
-418 ANTQN
+418 N
-423 IKTTEKKNQFTV
+423 KK
-435 KTDYERLLVDDPS
+435 
-448 PSFEKVREMLL
+448 
-459 HGDLRSSFEEATGV
+459 
-473 KLPAFVEDAYPIIKE
+473 
-488 TMRKADMDPF
+488 
-498 SFENEKRERNI
+498 
-509 RELESKLEEAENNA
+509 
-523 QTAKGFEFVNA
+523 
-534 RMIVDTYQRKL
+534 
-545 REARLEFLQARKSQI
+545 
-560 EQLPAIREKQ
+560 
-570 LQAANERKN
+570 
-579 RSASFRDTVGG
+579 
-590 SMRAD
+590 
-595 FVSGLLDEAKKAAG
+595 
-609 NLEPVDMPMHGQGK
+609 
-623 NSQIDTSKPVGAPRG
+623 SQIDTSKPGGELQG
-638 ESGDKMEISPH
+638 ESGDKTKSALAGGGPDQSPIPS
-649 RGRGGTDVPAFS
+649 GGSSADFNANIQQEGTD
-661 LVDGADSKYR
+661 
-671 IAQKVKNV
+671 V

-696 IRQDKPREAAM
+696 IRE
-707 SSGDRYTVT
+707 T
-716 EKQEKNAGTDAVKV
+716 KNAAGQSQAAKVERENDKRGIVAKLQENIPALQNEPILREVQGT
-730 DAGEKMHAEWAFDG
+730 EFD
-744 GRVVANEELDRLQ
+744 
-757 VIFEKK
+757 K
-763 PGEELRKELRGKG
+763 
-776 FLYAPSQKAW
+776 SQG
-786 QRKLTDNAY
+786 KLTDTVSLFFKAIGNKVFRKGFGTVLMDKSSVDDDIAHGIGKAKAATFSAVPDVIEKGKQIDYQKNWKGKGKDSYVFAGKVNVEGKTGYLAAVVLQGNDNKFYLHEVVDEKGNFIFISKKDAGTGVQDRTNRESGDTGARVASSAGADALDQNRTSPAGSESNA
-795 SAAGGIAGIQPSTGE
+795 GPNF
-810 SVAELQKKALREYGD
+810 SVTQQGNAVKPVDLPMLTAEER
-825 RKRRELMEK
+825 
-834 FREADETRQQNI
+834 
-846 QTEEQNDVKAE
+846 
-857 NVPEEN
+857 
-863 AKNQAGDLAK
+863 AK

-947 EGQKQ
+947 EGQTQ

-983 QKIGLKV
+983 RKIGLKV

-1164 SQLTERENEAVF
+1164 SQLTERENAAVF
-1176 QMLDDGRSADSFGGD
+1176 QMLDDGRSADSFGGE

-1205 KKYSDYYDAINDVLV
+1205 QKYSDYYDAINDVLV

-1520 MDHKAALQQADA
+1520 MDHKAALRQADA

-1673 TLLGW
+1673 TMLGYG
-1678 DNGRLPIPE
+1678 NGRLPLPQA
-1687 GDFKN
+1687 DATN
-1692 IKEGTKKIFA
+1692 IKNGVKKIFS
-1702 AEDDAG
+1702 AEDDAE

-1751 ADGTQLL
+1751 TDGTQLL

-1792 VLSKDQTGMM
+1792 VLSQDQTGMM

-1820 EAKKLKSDKDE
+1820 EAKKLKGDKDE

-1844 IALLDGMDLDGK
+1844 IALLDGMDLDGQ

-1916 DENLTADQ
+1916 DENLTEDQ

-1930 QLDYWQMMRGEA
+1930 RLDYWQMMRAEA
-1942 STYEKLTG
+1942 STYEKLTE
-1950 AGMSTDKASA
+1950 AGMSADKASA

-1969 PEEGKTTVSESQKLR
+1969 PEDGKTTVSESQKLR

-2085 PWNNGIVG
+2085 PWHNGIVR

-2111 EEPAWKTVLNLP
+2111 EETAWKTVLNLP

>member
-1 MAMQLTARDRLRA
+1 MAMQLTARERLRA
-14 QAAAVQQQQEQTRQQ
+14 QAAAVQQQQEQTRKQ
-29 TAQEHGMKDRMREEE
+29 TAQEPGMTDRLREEE
-44 ALRQENARAQ
+44 ALRQKNARAQ

-76 RARMTREKSAYQL
+76 RARMTREKSVYQL

-104 SIGLNTMGSVQFM
+104 SIGLNTMGSAQFL

-146 IRLAKALHGEGS
+146 IKLAKALHGEGS
-158 PEHLQAQKDYDDLR
+158 PEHLQAQKDYDELR

-237 PAASAT
+237 PVAAAT
-243 LMGAKAAAGKAKEL
+243 MMGAKAAAGKAKEL
-257 TDRGVSASEALVRG
+257 TERGVSASEALVRG
-271 TVSGSIEAATEKIPL
+271 TVSGAIEAATEKIPL

-308 GVEGMEEGFSY
+308 GVEGAEEGFSY
-319 LFNYLSDKAARDPEA
+319 LFNYLADKAARDPEA
-334 VFSPEELLEQI
+334 VFRPEELLEQI

-352 LVFGAGGTAVN
+352 LAFGAGGTAVN
-363 RMAAAEAPEVIG
+363 RMAAAEAPEVM
-375 QTWKERK
+375 
-382 APAETSLHTQDG
+382 
-394 QVRGLPMLTAEE
+394 GLP
-406 RETGIIRETGQK
+406 
-418 ANTQN
+418 N
-423 IKTTEKKNQFTV
+423 KK
-435 KTDYERLLVDDPS
+435 
-448 PSFEKVREMLL
+448 
-459 HGDLRSSFEEATGV
+459 
-473 KLPAFVEDAYPIIKE
+473 
-488 TMRKADMDPF
+488 
-498 SFENEKRERNI
+498 
-509 RELESKLEEAENNA
+509 
-523 QTAKGFEFVNA
+523 
-534 RMIVDTYQRKL
+534 
-545 REARLEFLQARKSQI
+545 
-560 EQLPAIREKQ
+560 
-570 LQAANERKN
+570 
-579 RSASFRDTVGG
+579 
-590 SMRAD
+590 
-595 FVSGLLDEAKKAAG
+595 
-609 NLEPVDMPMHGQGK
+609 
-623 NSQIDTSKPVGAPRG
+623 SQIDTSKPGGELQG
-638 ESGDKMEISPH
+638 ESGDKTKSALAGGGPDQSPIPS
-649 RGRGGTDVPAFS
+649 GGSSADFNANIQQEGTD
-661 LVDGADSKYR
+661 
-671 IAQKVKNV
+671 V

-696 IRQDKPREAAM
+696 IRE
-707 SSGDRYTVT
+707 T
-716 EKQEKNAGTDAVKV
+716 KNAAGQSQAAKVERENDKRGIVAKLQENIPALQNEPILREVQGT
-730 DAGEKMHAEWAFDG
+730 EFD
-744 GRVVANEELDRLQ
+744 
-757 VIFEKK
+757 K
-763 PGEELRKELRGKG
+763 
-776 FLYAPSQKAW
+776 SQG
-786 QRKLTDNAY
+786 KLTDTVSLFFKAIGNKVFRKGFGTVLMDKSSVDDDIAHGIGKAKAATFSAVPDVIEKGKQIDYQKNWKGKGKDSYVFAGKVNVEGKTGYLAAVVLQGNDNKFYLHEVVDEKGNFIFISKKDAGTGVQDRTNRESGDTGARVASSAGADALDQNRTSPAGSESNA
-795 SAAGGIAGIQPSTGE
+795 GPNF
-810 SVAELQKKALREYGD
+810 SVTQQGNTVKPVDLPMLTAEER
-825 RKRRELMEK
+825 
-834 FREADETRQQNI
+834 
-846 QTEEQNDVKAE
+846 
-857 NVPEEN
+857 
-863 AKNQAGDLAK
+863 AK

-947 EGQKQ
+947 EGQTQ
-952 EAGAEQNLR
+952 EAGTEQNLR

-995 DMTAVQKAREAQW
+995 DMSAVQKAREAQW

-1126 WGRELGQKVNQLLFD
+1126 WGRELGQKVNQMLFD

-1164 SQLTERENEAVF
+1164 SQLTERENAAVF

-1205 KKYSDYYDAINDVLV
+1205 QKYSDYYDAINDVLV

-1568 YEHLKHDLPQEI
+1568 YEHLKYDLPQEI

-1595 ASKRILKGSVYAAV
+1595 ASKRIVKGSVYAAV

-1654 LEDVRDSVLDD
+1654 LGDVRDSVLDD

-1702 AEDDAG
+1702 AEDDAE

-1751 ADGTQLL
+1751 TDGTQLL

-1903 SASEKATKLAAWA
+1903 SAAEKATKLAAWA
-1916 DENLTADQ
+1916 DENLTEDQ

-1930 QLDYWQMMRGEA
+1930 RLDYWQMMRAEA
-1942 STYEKLTG
+1942 STYEKLTE
-1950 AGMSTDKASA
+1950 AGMSADKASA

-1969 PEEGKTTVSESQKLR
+1969 PEDGKTTVSESQKLQ

-2085 PWNNGIVG
+2085 PWHNGIVG